1 MSQGN
6 GSASGCHLA
15 RTSYSPPRIMNETN
29 VPVQSVSPT
38 SRSPM
43 TYRIGIDAGSK
54 TLKLVVLDEA
64 GAVVYDTYMRHR
76 ANIAR
81 TLGEAIHDLNWR
93 HGPVDASIAMTGSAA
108 IEVARVL
115 GIPFVQ
121 EVVAT
126 THAVRGLEP
135 DADVVIELGGED
147 AKIIYLDERPEQRM
161 NATCAGGTGGFID
174 TIAYMLDM
182 RSSQMSQLAF
192 GASRSYPIASRC
204 AVFAQTDVRPLL
216 NAGASKA
223 DIAASVFDAVVRQT
237 LSGLACGRPIRGNV
251 VFLGG
256 PLEHMPY
263 LVHAFRRTLGLSAHE
278 GVKPKNAHLFTVTGA
293 ALLSDDARSL
303 GCAPVVMNTSELE
316 RRIADMGELK
326 SDLAFLPPLFEDA
339 NELAAFRARHA
350 QAEFERQGIYEA
362 TGPLFLG
369 IDAGST
375 TLKLVA
381 LNADAQIVYS
391 VYEPIRGDLIETLR
405 EALDELYRKI
415 EPPSY
420 LPHAKSSTW
429 IARACATGYGEELL
443 RAAFGVDMGV
453 VETAAH
459 LRSARHLCDDLDF
472 LLDIGGQ
479 DMKAL
484 WVRHGMVTDA
494 ALNEACSSGCGA
506 FIEGTAAALKT
517 TPWQFADDALLARHP
532 IDLGTKCTVFMN
544 SRVKHAQKAG
554 APIED
559 IAAGVAYSVVKN
571 ALHRIIGDDRIP
583 QPGQRVVVQGGT
595 FRSDAVLRAF
605 ELLCGVEAVRPA
617 QAHLM
622 GAIGC
627 ALFALDAVGADTTA
641 KSGLISLDEL
651 RCLEIRR
658 EKVACT
664 GCANACE
671 LSIVSFDAERTRCFV
686 SDNRCERGLD
696 EPRRR
701 WGEASGVEAAPTV
714 ISSEA
719 SGSAPTVISSEANE
733 VSGVEK
739 SPPRDL
745 SITRPGGRSSRDDN
759 GSPNV
764 IADEQRL
771 IASFGDIEQQ
781 GSRGS
786 RRIGLMDS
794 MALYAYRPFWR
805 TLLAELGFSVMLPRP
820 GCEADRMSEAWETV
834 PSESACYPAKTSH
847 VRYFSLCEKGADA
860 VFMPRFTRNYH
871 CPVQTGYAS
880 ALAANVG
887 TARSAAGLAPIVSPQ
902 LANYRPVRFVRDEDS
917 MERLFGAMNELA
929 GDEVPAITR
938 DEFDRAFSVA
948 VQCQEEVNAELAAR
962 SEDALRWLADDPSRH
977 GIVLAGRPYHM
988 DEALLHGIDREL
1000 ARLGF
1005 AVLGVAGLAASDPSR
1020 AKAHL
1025 DGAYP
1030 WMPAKRLVGIA
1041 RFVAGHPQLDA
1052 VFLQSFGCGFE
1063 AVSVEEAADVLDA
1076 AGKPCTT
1083 LKVDDISD
1091 LAHIRIRLRTLAAAI
1106 AMRGNVERSEAA
1118 SFVISSETAGAAP
1131 AVISS
1136 EAAEAAPPV
1145 ISSGAAEGSEV
1156 EKSRSL
1162 RSNETGSSASFLD
1175 SITKRPLD
1183 ADDLECA
1190 RRSCVKDVCFTAN
1203 AMAARVIRMLRDD
1216 PGITRVELPQV
1227 CETCL
1232 TDAVPRI
1239 VERACGATPEY
1250 VWVPWGPVISSE
1262 AAEAAP
1268 SVISS
1273 EAAEGSAVEK
1283 SQPNPRPRI
1292 GIVGNP
1298 LIVFE
1303 PFMNDHIVEMLESLG
1318 CEPVMPDP
1326 ALLAGDDVRY
1336 LDQLALFAE
1345 QGIHD
1350 VIYLLSFGCLKGHVS
1365 ARGALRELHERFA
1378 DMRIT
1383 VIDYDPES
1391 SALNRENRIRLAVD
1405 AAR

>member
-1 MSQGN
+1 
-6 GSASGCHLA
+6 
-15 RTSYSPPRIMNETN
+15 
-29 VPVQSVSPT
+29 
-38 SRSPM
+38 M
-43 TYRIGIDAGSK
+43 TYCIGIDAGSK

-64 GAVVYDTYMRHR
+64 GTVVYDAYMRHR

-126 THAVRGLEP
+126 THAVRTLEP

-263 LVHAFRRTLGLSAHE
+263 LVHAFRRTLGLSARD

-293 ALLSDDARSL
+293 ALLSDDARRL
-303 GCAPVVMNTSELE
+303 GCDPVVMNTAEFE
-316 RRIADMGELK
+316 RRVASMGELE

-339 NELAAFRARHA
+339 DELAAFRARHG
-350 QAEFERQGIYEA
+350 QAEFERQSIYEG

-391 VYEPIRGDLIETLR
+391 VYEPIRGDLVETLR
-405 EALDELYRKI
+405 EVLDGLYRKI

-420 LPHAKSSTW
+420 LPHAKPSMW
-429 IARACATGYGEELL
+429 IACACATGYGEELL

-627 ALFALDAVGADTTA
+627 ALFALDEAGADTTA
-641 KSGLISLDEL
+641 RSGLVGPDEL
-651 RCLEIRR
+651 QRLEVRR
-658 EKVACT
+658 EKVTCT

-671 LSIVSFDAERTRCFV
+671 LSVVSFDAERTRCFV

-701 WGEASGVEAAPTV
+701 WGGGERAIQPGP
-714 ISSEA
+714 
-719 SGSAPTVISSEANE
+719 
-733 VSGVEK
+733 
-739 SPPRDL
+739 L
-745 SITRPGGRSSRDDN
+745 SHHA
-759 GSPNV
+759 PNV

-771 IASFGDIEQQ
+771 IASFGDIEQR
-781 GSRGS
+781 GSCGS

-794 MALYAYRPFWR
+794 MALFAYRPFWR
-805 TLLAELGFSVMLPRP
+805 TLLAELGFSVTLPRP
-820 GCEADRMSEAWETV
+820 GCEVDRMSEAWETV

-847 VRYFSLCEKGADA
+847 VRYFSLCEGGCDA

-887 TARSAAGLAPIVSPQ
+887 TARSGVGLAPIVSPE
-902 LANYRPVRFVRDEDS
+902 LANYRPARFIRDEAS
-917 MERLFGAMNELA
+917 MERLLAAVNELA
-929 GDEVPAITR
+929 GDEAPAITR
-938 DEFDRAFSVA
+938 DELDRAFSTA
-948 VQCQEEVNAELAAR
+948 MQRQEEVSAELAR
-962 SEDALRWLADDPSRH
+962 QTEDALRWLADDPSRH

-1000 ARLGF
+1000 AQLGF
-1005 AVLGVAGLAASDPSR
+1005 TVLGVAGLAAADPSR
-1020 AKAHL
+1020 ANAHL
-1025 DGAYP
+1025 QGPHP

-1041 RFVAGHPQLDA
+1041 RFVADHPQLDA

-1063 AVSVEEAADVLDA
+1063 AVSIEEAADVLDA

-1106 AMRGNVERSEAA
+1106 AMRGEVEDGK
-1118 SFVISSETAGAAP
+1118 T
-1131 AVISS
+1131 
-1136 EAAEAAPPV
+1136 
-1145 ISSGAAEGSEV
+1145 AEGSAAERFRQECPAV
-1156 EKSRSL
+1156 PGKTASL
-1162 RSNETGSSASFLD
+1162 LAD
-1175 SITKRPLD
+1175 IAKRPLD

-1190 RRSCVKDVCFTAN
+1190 RRSCVKDACFTAN

-1216 PGITRVELPQV
+1216 PGITRVELPRV

-1239 VERACGATPEY
+1239 VERACGRTPEY
-1250 VWVPWGPVISSE
+1250 VWVPWASGGDSS
-1262 AAEAAP
+1262 ALARA
-1268 SVISS
+1268 SMHND
-1273 EAAEGSAVEK
+1273 GSA
-1283 SQPNPRPRI
+1283 RPRI

-1303 PFMNDHIVEMLESLG
+1303 PFMNDHVVEMLESLG
-1318 CEPVMPDP
+1318 CEPIMPDP

-1336 LDQLALFAE
+1336 LDQLALFEE

-1405 AAR
+1405 VAR

>member
-1 MSQGN
+1 
-6 GSASGCHLA
+6 
-15 RTSYSPPRIMNETN
+15 
-29 VPVQSVSPT
+29 
-38 SRSPM
+38 M
-43 TYRIGIDAGSK
+43 TYCIGIDAGSK

-64 GAVVYDTYMRHR
+64 GTVVYDAYMRHR
-76 ANIAR
+76 ANIVR

-126 THAVRGLEP
+126 THAVRTLEP

-263 LVHAFRRTLGLSAHE
+263 LVHAFRRTLGLSARD

-293 ALLSDDARSL
+293 ALLSDDARRL
-303 GCAPVVMNTSELE
+303 GCDPVVMNTAEFE
-316 RRIADMGELK
+316 RRVASMGELE

-339 NELAAFRARHA
+339 DELAAFRARHG
-350 QAEFERQGIYEA
+350 QAEFERQSIYEG

-391 VYEPIRGDLIETLR
+391 VYEPIRGDLVETLR
-405 EALDELYRKI
+405 EALDGLYRKI

-420 LPHAKSSTW
+420 LPHAKPSMW
-429 IARACATGYGEELL
+429 IACACATGYGEELL

-627 ALFALDAVGADTTA
+627 ALFALDEAGADTTA
-641 KSGLISLDEL
+641 RSGLVGPDEL
-651 RCLEIRR
+651 QRLEVRR
-658 EKVACT
+658 EKVTCT

-671 LSIVSFDAERTRCFV
+671 LSVVSFDAERTRCFV

-701 WGEASGVEAAPTV
+701 WGGGERAIQPGP
-714 ISSEA
+714 
-719 SGSAPTVISSEANE
+719 
-733 VSGVEK
+733 
-739 SPPRDL
+739 L
-745 SITRPGGRSSRDDN
+745 SHHA
-759 GSPNV
+759 PNV

-771 IASFGDIEQQ
+771 IASFGNIEQQ

-794 MALYAYRPFWR
+794 MALFAYRPFWR
-805 TLLAELGFSVMLPRP
+805 TLLVELGFSVMLPRP

-847 VRYFSLCEKGADA
+847 VRYFSLCEGGYDA

-887 TARSAAGLAPIVSPQ
+887 TARSGGGLAPIVSPE
-902 LANYRPVRFVRDEDS
+902 LANYRPARFVRDEAS
-917 MERLFGAMNELA
+917 MERLLAAVNELA
-929 GDEVPAITR
+929 GDEAPAITR
-938 DEFDRAFSVA
+938 DELDRAFSTA
-948 VQCQEEVNAELAAR
+948 MQRQEEVSAELAR
-962 SEDALRWLADDPSRH
+962 QTEDALRWLADDPSRH

-1000 ARLGF
+1000 AQLGF
-1005 AVLGVAGLAASDPSR
+1005 TVLGVAGLAAADPSR
-1020 AKAHL
+1020 ANAHL
-1025 DGAYP
+1025 QGPHP

-1041 RFVAGHPQLDA
+1041 RFVADHPQLDA

-1063 AVSVEEAADVLDA
+1063 AVSIEEAADVLDA

-1106 AMRGNVERSEAA
+1106 AMRGEVEDGK
-1118 SFVISSETAGAAP
+1118 T
-1131 AVISS
+1131 
-1136 EAAEAAPPV
+1136 
-1145 ISSGAAEGSEV
+1145 AEGSAAERFRQECPAV
-1156 EKSRSL
+1156 PGKTASL
-1162 RSNETGSSASFLD
+1162 LAD
-1175 SITKRPLD
+1175 IAKRPLD

-1190 RRSCVKDVCFTAN
+1190 RRSCVKDACFTAN

-1216 PGITRVELPQV
+1216 PGITRVELPRV

-1239 VERACGATPEY
+1239 VERACGRTPEY
-1250 VWVPWGPVISSE
+1250 VWVPWASGGDSS
-1262 AAEAAP
+1262 ALARA
-1268 SVISS
+1268 SMHND
-1273 EAAEGSAVEK
+1273 GSA
-1283 SQPNPRPRI
+1283 RPRI

-1303 PFMNDHIVEMLESLG
+1303 PFMNDHVVEMLESLG
-1318 CEPVMPDP
+1318 CEPIMPDP

-1336 LDQLALFAE
+1336 LDQLALFEE

>member
-1 MSQGN
+1 
-6 GSASGCHLA
+6 
-15 RTSYSPPRIMNETN
+15 
-29 VPVQSVSPT
+29 
-38 SRSPM
+38 M
-43 TYRIGIDAGSK
+43 TYCIGIDAGSK

-64 GAVVYDTYMRHR
+64 GTVVYDAYMRHR

-126 THAVRGLEP
+126 THAVRTLEP

-263 LVHAFRRTLGLSAHE
+263 LVHAFRRTLGLSARD

-293 ALLSDDARSL
+293 ALLSDDARRL
-303 GCAPVVMNTSELE
+303 GCDPVVMNTAEFE
-316 RRIADMGELK
+316 RRVASMGELE

-339 NELAAFRARHA
+339 DELAAFRARHG
-350 QAEFERQGIYEA
+350 QAEFERQSIYEG

-391 VYEPIRGDLIETLR
+391 VYEPIRGDLVETLR
-405 EALDELYRKI
+405 EVLDGLYRKI

-420 LPHAKSSTW
+420 LPHAKPSMW
-429 IARACATGYGEELL
+429 IACACATGYGEELL

-627 ALFALDAVGADTTA
+627 ALFALDEAGADTTA
-641 KSGLISLDEL
+641 RSGLVGPDEL
-651 RCLEIRR
+651 QRLEVRR
-658 EKVACT
+658 EKVTCT

-671 LSIVSFDAERTRCFV
+671 LSVVSFDAERTRCFV

-701 WGEASGVEAAPTV
+701 WGGGERAIQPGP
-714 ISSEA
+714 
-719 SGSAPTVISSEANE
+719 
-733 VSGVEK
+733 
-739 SPPRDL
+739 L
-745 SITRPGGRSSRDDN
+745 SHHA
-759 GSPNV
+759 PNV

-771 IASFGDIEQQ
+771 IASFGDIEQR

-794 MALYAYRPFWR
+794 MALFAYRPFWR
-805 TLLAELGFSVMLPRP
+805 TLLAELGFSVTLPRP
-820 GCEADRMSEAWETV
+820 GCEVDRMSEAWETV

-847 VRYFSLCEKGADA
+847 VRYFSLCEGGCDA

-887 TARSAAGLAPIVSPQ
+887 TARSGVGLAPIVSPE
-902 LANYRPVRFVRDEDS
+902 LANYRPARFIRDEAS
-917 MERLFGAMNELA
+917 MERLLAAVNELA
-929 GDEVPAITR
+929 GDEAPAITR
-938 DEFDRAFSVA
+938 DELDRAFSTA
-948 VQCQEEVNAELAAR
+948 MQRQEEVSAELAR
-962 SEDALRWLADDPSRH
+962 QTEDALRWLADDPSRH

-1000 ARLGF
+1000 AQLGF
-1005 AVLGVAGLAASDPSR
+1005 TVLGVAGLAAADPSR
-1020 AKAHL
+1020 ANTHL
-1025 DGAYP
+1025 QGPHP

-1041 RFVAGHPQLDA
+1041 RFVADHPQLDA

-1063 AVSVEEAADVLDA
+1063 AVSIEEAADVLDA

-1106 AMRGNVERSEAA
+1106 AMRGEVEDGK
-1118 SFVISSETAGAAP
+1118 T
-1131 AVISS
+1131 
-1136 EAAEAAPPV
+1136 
-1145 ISSGAAEGSEV
+1145 AEGSAAERFRQECPAV
-1156 EKSRSL
+1156 PGKTASL
-1162 RSNETGSSASFLD
+1162 LAD
-1175 SITKRPLD
+1175 IAKRPLD

-1190 RRSCVKDVCFTAN
+1190 RRSCVKDACFTAN

-1216 PGITRVELPQV
+1216 PGITRVELPRV

-1239 VERACGATPEY
+1239 VERACGRTPEY
-1250 VWVPWGPVISSE
+1250 VWVPWASGGDSS
-1262 AAEAAP
+1262 ALARA
-1268 SVISS
+1268 SMHND
-1273 EAAEGSAVEK
+1273 GSA
-1283 SQPNPRPRI
+1283 RPRI

-1303 PFMNDHIVEMLESLG
+1303 PFMNDHVVEMLESLG
-1318 CEPVMPDP
+1318 CEPIMPDP

-1336 LDQLALFAE
+1336 LDQLALFEE

-1405 AAR
+1405 VAR

>member
-1 MSQGN
+1 
-6 GSASGCHLA
+6 
-15 RTSYSPPRIMNETN
+15 
-29 VPVQSVSPT
+29 
-38 SRSPM
+38 M
-43 TYRIGIDAGSK
+43 TYCIGIDAGSK

-64 GAVVYDTYMRHR
+64 GTVVYDAYMRHR

-126 THAVRGLEP
+126 THAVRTLEP

-263 LVHAFRRTLGLSAHE
+263 LVHAFRRTLGLSARD

-293 ALLSDDARSL
+293 ALLSDDTRRL
-303 GCAPVVMNTSELE
+303 GCDPVVMNTAELE
-316 RRIADMGELK
+316 RRVASMGDLE
-326 SDLAFLPPLFEDA
+326 SDLVFLPPLFEDA
-339 NELAAFRARHA
+339 DELAAFRARHG
-350 QAEFERQGIYEA
+350 QAEFERQSIYEA

-381 LNADAQIVYS
+381 LNTDVRIVYS
-391 VYEPIRGDLIETLR
+391 VYEPIRGDFVETLR
-405 EALDELYRKI
+405 EALDGLYRKI

-420 LPHAKSSTW
+420 LPHAKPSMW

-627 ALFALDAVGADTTA
+627 ALFAIDEAGADTTA
-641 KSGLISLDEL
+641 RSGLVGPDEL
-651 RCLEIRR
+651 QRLEVRR
-658 EKVACT
+658 EKVMCT

-671 LSIVSFDAERTRCFV
+671 LSVVSFDAERTRCFV

-701 WGEASGVEAAPTV
+701 WGGGERAIQPGP
-714 ISSEA
+714 
-719 SGSAPTVISSEANE
+719 
-733 VSGVEK
+733 
-739 SPPRDL
+739 L
-745 SITRPGGRSSRDDN
+745 SHHA
-759 GSPNV
+759 PNV

-771 IASFGDIEQQ
+771 IASFGDIEQR

-794 MALYAYRPFWR
+794 MALFAYRPFWR
-805 TLLAELGFSVMLPRP
+805 TLLAELGFSVMLPRT

-847 VRYFSLCEKGADA
+847 VRYFSLCEGGCDA
-860 VFMPRFTRNYH
+860 VFMPHFTRNYH

-887 TARSAAGLAPIVSPQ
+887 TARSGAGLAPIVSPE
-902 LANYRPVRFVRDEDS
+902 LANYRPARFVRDVAS
-917 MERLFGAMNELA
+917 MERLLAAVNELA

-938 DEFDRAFSVA
+938 DEFDRAFSTA
-948 VQCQEEVNAELAAR
+948 MQRQEEVSAELAR
-962 SEDALRWLADDPSRH
+962 RTEDALRWLADDPSRH

-1000 ARLGF
+1000 AQLGF
-1005 AVLGVAGLAASDPSR
+1005 AVLGVAGLAAADPSR
-1020 AKAHL
+1020 ANAHL
-1025 DGAYP
+1025 QGPHP

-1041 RFVAGHPQLDA
+1041 RFVADHPQLDA

-1063 AVSVEEAADVLDA
+1063 AVSIEEAADVLDA
-1076 AGKPCTT
+1076 VGKPCTT

-1106 AMRGNVERSEAA
+1106 AMRGEVEDGEADEG
-1118 SFVISSETAGAAP
+1118 SAAERFRQECP
-1131 AVISS
+1131 AVPGKT
-1136 EAAEAAPPV
+1136 A
-1145 ISSGAAEGSEV
+1145 
-1156 EKSRSL
+1156 SL
-1162 RSNETGSSASFLD
+1162 LD
-1175 SITKRPLD
+1175 DLAKHPLD

-1190 RRSCVKDVCFTAN
+1190 RRSCVKDACFTAN

-1216 PGITRVELPQV
+1216 PGITRVELPRV

-1239 VERACGATPEY
+1239 VERACGRTPEY
-1250 VWVPWGPVISSE
+1250 VWVPWASGGDPSAPVQCAS
-1262 AAEAAP
+1262 AHND
-1268 SVISS
+1268 
-1273 EAAEGSAVEK
+1273 GSA
-1283 SQPNPRPRI
+1283 RPRI

-1303 PFMNDHIVEMLESLG
+1303 PFMNDHVVEMLESLG
-1318 CEPVMPDP
+1318 CEPIMPDP

-1336 LDQLALFAE
+1336 LDQLALFEE

>member
-1 MSQGN
+1 
-6 GSASGCHLA
+6 
-15 RTSYSPPRIMNETN
+15 
-29 VPVQSVSPT
+29 
-38 SRSPM
+38 M

-64 GAVVYDTYMRHR
+64 GTVVYDAYMRHR

-126 THAVRGLEP
+126 THAVRTLEP

-237 LSGLACGRPIRGNV
+237 LSGLACGSPIRGNV

-263 LVHAFRRTLGLSAHE
+263 LVHAFRRTLGLSARD

-293 ALLSDDARSL
+293 ALLSDDTRRL
-303 GCAPVVMNTSELE
+303 GCDPVVMNTAELE
-316 RRIADMGELK
+316 RRVASMGDLE

-339 NELAAFRARHA
+339 DELAAFRARHG
-350 QAEFERQGIYEA
+350 QAEFERQSIYEA

-391 VYEPIRGDLIETLR
+391 VYEPIRGDLVETLR
-405 EALDELYRKI
+405 EALDGLYRKI

-420 LPHAKSSTW
+420 LPHAKPSMW

-494 ALNEACSSGCGA
+494 ALNEVCSSGCGA

-571 ALHRIIGDDRIP
+571 ALHRIIGDDHIP

-627 ALFALDAVGADTTA
+627 ALFALDEAGADTTA
-641 KSGLISLDEL
+641 RSGLVGPDEL
-651 RCLEIRR
+651 QRLEVRR
-658 EKVACT
+658 EKVTCT

-671 LSIVSFDAERTRCFV
+671 LSVVSFDAERTRCFV

-701 WGEASGVEAAPTV
+701 WGGGERAIQPGP
-714 ISSEA
+714 
-719 SGSAPTVISSEANE
+719 
-733 VSGVEK
+733 
-739 SPPRDL
+739 L
-745 SITRPGGRSSRDDN
+745 SHHA
-759 GSPNV
+759 PNV

-771 IASFGDIEQQ
+771 IASFGNIEQQ

-794 MALYAYRPFWR
+794 MALFAYRPFWR
-805 TLLAELGFSVMLPRP
+805 TLLVELGFSVMLPRP

-847 VRYFSLCEKGADA
+847 VRYFSLCEGGCDA

-887 TARSAAGLAPIVSPQ
+887 TARSGGGLAPIVSPE
-902 LANYRPVRFVRDEDS
+902 LANYRPARFVRDEAS
-917 MERLFGAMNELA
+917 MERLLAAVNELA

-938 DEFDRAFSVA
+938 DEFDRAFSTA
-948 VQCQEEVNAELAAR
+948 MQRQEEVSAELAR
-962 SEDALRWLADDPSRH
+962 RTEDALRWLAEDPSRH

-1000 ARLGF
+1000 AQLGF
-1005 AVLGVAGLAASDPSR
+1005 AVLGVAGLAAADPSC
-1020 AKAHL
+1020 ANAHL
-1025 DGAYP
+1025 EGPHP

-1063 AVSVEEAADVLDA
+1063 AVSIEEAADVLDA

-1106 AMRGNVERSEAA
+1106 AMRGEVEDGK
-1118 SFVISSETAGAAP
+1118 T
-1131 AVISS
+1131 
-1136 EAAEAAPPV
+1136 
-1145 ISSGAAEGSEV
+1145 AEGSAAERFRQECPAV
-1156 EKSRSL
+1156 PGKTASL
-1162 RSNETGSSASFLD
+1162 LAD
-1175 SITKRPLD
+1175 IAKRPLD

-1190 RRSCVKDVCFTAN
+1190 RRSCVKDACFTAN

-1216 PGITRVELPQV
+1216 PGITRVELPRV

-1239 VERACGATPEY
+1239 VERACGRTPEY
-1250 VWVPWGPVISSE
+1250 VWVPWDTVISSG
-1262 AAEAAP
+1262 AAEDMVP
-1268 SVISS
+1268 SVILSGAN
-1273 EAAEGSAVEK
+1273 EVSAVEK
-1283 SQPNPRPRI
+1283 AHSNPRPRI

-1318 CEPVMPDP
+1318 CEPIMPDP
-1326 ALLAGDDVRY
+1326 VLLAGDDVRY
-1336 LDQLALFAE
+1336 LDQLALFDE

>member
-1 MSQGN
+1 
-6 GSASGCHLA
+6 
-15 RTSYSPPRIMNETN
+15 
-29 VPVQSVSPT
+29 
-38 SRSPM
+38 M

-64 GAVVYDTYMRHR
+64 GTVVYDAYMRHR

-126 THAVRGLEP
+126 THAVRTLEP
-135 DADVVIELGGED
+135 DANVVIELGGED

-263 LVHAFRRTLGLSAHE
+263 LVHAFRRTLGLSARY

-293 ALLSDDARSL
+293 ALLSDDTRRL
-303 GCAPVVMNTSELE
+303 GCDPVVMNTAEFE
-316 RRIADMGELK
+316 RRVASMGELE

-339 NELAAFRARHA
+339 DELAAFRARHG
-350 QAEFERQGIYEA
+350 QAEFERQSIYEA

-391 VYEPIRGDLIETLR
+391 AYEPIRGDLVETLR
-405 EALDELYRKI
+405 EALDGLYRKI

-420 LPHAKSSTW
+420 LPHAKPSMW

-627 ALFALDAVGADTTA
+627 ALFALDEAGADTTA
-641 KSGLISLDEL
+641 RSGLVGPDEL
-651 RCLEIRR
+651 QRLEVRR
-658 EKVACT
+658 EKVTCT

-671 LSIVSFDAERTRCFV
+671 LSVVSFDAERTRCFV

-701 WGEASGVEAAPTV
+701 WGGGERAIQPGP
-714 ISSEA
+714 
-719 SGSAPTVISSEANE
+719 
-733 VSGVEK
+733 
-739 SPPRDL
+739 L
-745 SITRPGGRSSRDDN
+745 SHHV
-759 GSPNV
+759 PNV

-771 IASFGDIEQQ
+771 IASFGDIEQR

-794 MALYAYRPFWR
+794 MALFAYRPFWR
-805 TLLAELGFSVMLPRP
+805 TLLGELGFSVMLPRT

-847 VRYFSLCEKGADA
+847 VRYFSLCEGGCDA

-887 TARSAAGLAPIVSPQ
+887 TARSGAGLAPIVSPE
-902 LANYRPVRFVRDEDS
+902 LANYRPARFVRDEAS
-917 MERLFGAMNELA
+917 MERLLAAVNELA
-929 GDEVPAITR
+929 GDEVSAITR
-938 DEFDRAFSVA
+938 DELDRAFSMA
-948 VQCQEEVNAELAAR
+948 VQRQEEVGAELAWR
-962 SEDALRWLADDPSRH
+962 TEDAMRWLADDPSRH

-1000 ARLGF
+1000 AQLGF
-1005 AVLGVAGLAASDPSR
+1005 AVLGVAGLAAADPSR
-1020 AKAHL
+1020 ANAHL
-1025 DGAYP
+1025 QGPHP

-1063 AVSVEEAADVLDA
+1063 AVSIEEAADVLDA

-1106 AMRGNVERSEAA
+1106 AMRGEVEDGEADEG
-1118 SFVISSETAGAAP
+1118 SAAERFRQECP
-1131 AVISS
+1131 AVPGKT
-1136 EAAEAAPPV
+1136 A
-1145 ISSGAAEGSEV
+1145 
-1156 EKSRSL
+1156 SL
-1162 RSNETGSSASFLD
+1162 LD
-1175 SITKRPLD
+1175 DLAKHPLD

-1190 RRSCVKDVCFTAN
+1190 RRSCVKDACFTAN

-1216 PGITRVELPQV
+1216 PDITRIELPRA

-1239 VERACGATPEY
+1239 VERACGRTPEY
-1250 VWVPWGPVISSE
+1250 AWVPWASGGDSS
-1262 AAEAAP
+1262 ALARA
-1268 SVISS
+1268 SMHND
-1273 EAAEGSAVEK
+1273 GSA
-1283 SQPNPRPRI
+1283 RPRI

-1303 PFMNDHIVEMLESLG
+1303 PFMNDRVVEMLESLG
-1318 CEPVMPDP
+1318 CEPIMPDP

-1336 LDQLALFAE
+1336 LDQLALFEE

>member
-1 MSQGN
+1 
-6 GSASGCHLA
+6 
-15 RTSYSPPRIMNETN
+15 
-29 VPVQSVSPT
+29 
-38 SRSPM
+38 M

-64 GAVVYDTYMRHR
+64 GTVVYDTYMRHR

-126 THAVRGLEP
+126 THAVRTLEP

-263 LVHAFRRTLGLSAHE
+263 LVHAFRRTLGLSARD

-293 ALLSDDARSL
+293 ALLSDDARRL
-303 GCAPVVMNTSELE
+303 GCDPVVMNTAEFE
-316 RRIADMGELK
+316 RRVASMGELE

-339 NELAAFRARHA
+339 DELAAFRARHG
-350 QAEFERQGIYEA
+350 QAEFERQSIYEA

-391 VYEPIRGDLIETLR
+391 VYEPIRGDLVETLR
-405 EALDELYRKI
+405 EALDGLYRKI

-420 LPHAKSSTW
+420 LPHAKPSMW

-627 ALFALDAVGADTTA
+627 ALFALDEAGADTTA
-641 KSGLISLDEL
+641 RSGLVGPDEL
-651 RCLEIRR
+651 QRLEVRR
-658 EKVACT
+658 EKVTCT

-671 LSIVSFDAERTRCFV
+671 LSVVSFDAERTRCFV

-701 WGEASGVEAAPTV
+701 WGGGERAIQPGP
-714 ISSEA
+714 
-719 SGSAPTVISSEANE
+719 
-733 VSGVEK
+733 
-739 SPPRDL
+739 L
-745 SITRPGGRSSRDDN
+745 SHHA
-759 GSPNV
+759 PNV

-771 IASFGDIEQQ
+771 IASFGNIEQQ

-805 TLLAELGFSVMLPRP
+805 TLLVELGFSVMLPRP

-847 VRYFSLCEKGADA
+847 VRYFSLCEGGCDA

-887 TARSAAGLAPIVSPQ
+887 TARSGGGLASIVSPE
-902 LANYRPVRFVRDEDS
+902 LANYRPARFVRDEAS
-917 MERLFGAMNELA
+917 MERLLAAVNELA

-938 DEFDRAFSVA
+938 DEFDRAFSTA
-948 VQCQEEVNAELAAR
+948 MQHQEEVSAELASR
-962 SEDALRWLADDPSRH
+962 TEDALRWLADDPSRH

-1000 ARLGF
+1000 AQLGF
-1005 AVLGVAGLAASDPSR
+1005 AVLGVAGLAAADPSR
-1020 AKAHL
+1020 ANAHL
-1025 DGAYP
+1025 QGPHP

-1041 RFVAGHPQLDA
+1041 RFVADHPQLDA

-1063 AVSVEEAADVLDA
+1063 AVSIEEAADVLDA
-1076 AGKPCTT
+1076 VGKPCTT

-1106 AMRGNVERSEAA
+1106 AMRGEVEDGEADEG
-1118 SFVISSETAGAAP
+1118 SAAERFRQECP
-1131 AVISS
+1131 AVPGKT
-1136 EAAEAAPPV
+1136 A
-1145 ISSGAAEGSEV
+1145 
-1156 EKSRSL
+1156 SL
-1162 RSNETGSSASFLD
+1162 LD
-1175 SITKRPLD
+1175 DLAKHPLD

-1190 RRSCVKDVCFTAN
+1190 RRSCVKDACFTAN

-1216 PGITRVELPQV
+1216 PGITRVELPRV

-1239 VERACGATPEY
+1239 VERACGRTPEY
-1250 VWVPWGPVISSE
+1250 VWVPWDTVISSG
-1262 AAEAAP
+1262 AAEDMAP

-1273 EAAEGSAVEK
+1273 EANEVSAVEK
-1283 SQPNPRPRI
+1283 AHSNPRPRI

-1303 PFMNDHIVEMLESLG
+1303 PFMNDHVVEMLESLG
-1318 CEPVMPDP
+1318 CEPIMPDP

-1336 LDQLALFAE
+1336 LDQLALFDE

>member
-1 MSQGN
+1 
-6 GSASGCHLA
+6 
-15 RTSYSPPRIMNETN
+15 
-29 VPVQSVSPT
+29 
-38 SRSPM
+38 M

-64 GAVVYDTYMRHR
+64 GTVVYDAYMRHR

-126 THAVRGLEP
+126 THAVRTLEP

-161 NATCAGGTGGFID
+161 NASCAGGTGGFID

-263 LVHAFRRTLGLSAHE
+263 LVHTFRRTLGLSARD

-293 ALLSDDARSL
+293 ALLSDDARRL
-303 GCAPVVMNTSELE
+303 GCDPVVMNTAEFE
-316 RRIADMGELK
+316 RRVASMGELE

-339 NELAAFRARHA
+339 DELAAFRARHG
-350 QAEFERQGIYEA
+350 QAEFERQSIYEG

-391 VYEPIRGDLIETLR
+391 VYEPIRGDLVETLR
-405 EALDELYRKI
+405 EALDGLYRKI

-420 LPHAKSSTW
+420 LPHAKPSMW
-429 IARACATGYGEELL
+429 IACACATGYGEELL

-627 ALFALDAVGADTTA
+627 ALFALDEAGADTTA
-641 KSGLISLDEL
+641 RSGLVGPDEL
-651 RCLEIRR
+651 QRLEVRR
-658 EKVACT
+658 EKVTCT

-671 LSIVSFDAERTRCFV
+671 LSVVSFDAERTRCFV

-701 WGEASGVEAAPTV
+701 WGGGERAIQPGP
-714 ISSEA
+714 
-719 SGSAPTVISSEANE
+719 
-733 VSGVEK
+733 
-739 SPPRDL
+739 L
-745 SITRPGGRSSRDDN
+745 SHHA
-759 GSPNV
+759 PNV

-771 IASFGDIEQQ
+771 IASFGNIEQQ

-794 MALYAYRPFWR
+794 MALFAYRPFWR
-805 TLLAELGFSVMLPRP
+805 TLLVELGFSVMLPRP

-847 VRYFSLCEKGADA
+847 VRYFSLCEGGYDA

-887 TARSAAGLAPIVSPQ
+887 TARSGGGLAPIVSPE
-902 LANYRPVRFVRDEDS
+902 LANYRPARFVRDEAS
-917 MERLFGAMNELA
+917 MERLLAAVNELA
-929 GDEVPAITR
+929 GDEAPAITR
-938 DEFDRAFSVA
+938 DELDRAFSTA
-948 VQCQEEVNAELAAR
+948 MQRQEEVSAELAR
-962 SEDALRWLADDPSRH
+962 QTEDALRWLADDPSRH

-1000 ARLGF
+1000 AQLGF
-1005 AVLGVAGLAASDPSR
+1005 TVLGVAGLAAADPSR
-1020 AKAHL
+1020 ANAHL
-1025 DGAYP
+1025 QGPHP

-1041 RFVAGHPQLDA
+1041 RFVADHPQLDA

-1063 AVSVEEAADVLDA
+1063 AVSIEEAADVLDA

-1106 AMRGNVERSEAA
+1106 AMRGEVEDGK
-1118 SFVISSETAGAAP
+1118 T
-1131 AVISS
+1131 
-1136 EAAEAAPPV
+1136 
-1145 ISSGAAEGSEV
+1145 AEGSAAERFRQECPAV
-1156 EKSRSL
+1156 PGKTASL
-1162 RSNETGSSASFLD
+1162 LAD
-1175 SITKRPLD
+1175 IAKRPLD

-1190 RRSCVKDVCFTAN
+1190 RRSCVKDACFTAN

-1216 PGITRVELPQV
+1216 PGITRVELPRV

-1239 VERACGATPEY
+1239 VERACGRTPEY
-1250 VWVPWGPVISSE
+1250 VWVPWASGGDSS
-1262 AAEAAP
+1262 ALARA
-1268 SVISS
+1268 SMHND
-1273 EAAEGSAVEK
+1273 GSA
-1283 SQPNPRPRI
+1283 RPRI

-1303 PFMNDHIVEMLESLG
+1303 PFMNDHVVEMLESLG
-1318 CEPVMPDP
+1318 CEPIMPDP

-1336 LDQLALFAE
+1336 LDQLALFEE

>member
-1 MSQGN
+1 
-6 GSASGCHLA
+6 
-15 RTSYSPPRIMNETN
+15 
-29 VPVQSVSPT
+29 
-38 SRSPM
+38 M

-64 GAVVYDTYMRHR
+64 GTVVYDAYMRHR

-81 TLGEAIHDLNWR
+81 TLGEAVHDLNWR

-126 THAVRGLEP
+126 THAVRTLEP

-263 LVHAFRRTLGLSAHE
+263 LVHAFRRTLGLSARY

-293 ALLSDDARSL
+293 ALLSDDTRRL
-303 GCAPVVMNTSELE
+303 GCDPVVMNTAELE
-316 RRIADMGELK
+316 RRVASMGDLE

-339 NELAAFRARHA
+339 DELAAFRARHG
-350 QAEFERQGIYEA
+350 QAEFERQSIYEA

-381 LNADAQIVYS
+381 LNTDARIVYS
-391 VYEPIRGDLIETLR
+391 VYEPIRGDLVETLR
-405 EALDELYRKI
+405 EALDGLYRKI

-420 LPHAKSSTW
+420 LPHAKPSMW

-627 ALFALDAVGADTTA
+627 ALFALDEADADTTA
-641 KSGLISLDEL
+641 RSGLVGPDEL
-651 RCLEIRR
+651 QRLEVRR
-658 EKVACT
+658 EKVTCT

-671 LSIVSFDAERTRCFV
+671 LSVVSFDAERTRCFV

-701 WGEASGVEAAPTV
+701 WGGGERAIQPGP
-714 ISSEA
+714 
-719 SGSAPTVISSEANE
+719 
-733 VSGVEK
+733 
-739 SPPRDL
+739 L
-745 SITRPGGRSSRDDN
+745 SHHV
-759 GSPNV
+759 PNV

-771 IASFGDIEQQ
+771 IASFGDIEQR

-794 MALYAYRPFWR
+794 MALFAYRPFWR

-847 VRYFSLCEKGADA
+847 VRYFSLCEGDCDA

-887 TARSAAGLAPIVSPQ
+887 TARSGAGLAPIVSPE
-902 LANYRPVRFVRDEDS
+902 LANYRPARFVRDEAS
-917 MERLFGAMNELA
+917 MERLLAAVNELA

-938 DEFDRAFSVA
+938 DELDRALSMA
-948 VQCQEEVNAELAAR
+948 VQRQEEVSAELAWR
-962 SEDALRWLADDPSRH
+962 TEDALRWLADDPSRH

-1000 ARLGF
+1000 AQLGF
-1005 AVLGVAGLAASDPSR
+1005 AVLGVAGLAAADPSR
-1020 AKAHL
+1020 ANAHL
-1025 DGAYP
+1025 QGPHP

-1041 RFVAGHPQLDA
+1041 RFVADHPQLDA

-1063 AVSVEEAADVLDA
+1063 AVSIEEAADVLDA
-1076 AGKPCTT
+1076 VGKPCTT

-1106 AMRGNVERSEAA
+1106 AMRGEVED
-1118 SFVISSETAGAAP
+1118 GK
-1131 AVISS
+1131 
-1136 EAAEAAPPV
+1136 
-1145 ISSGAAEGSEV
+1145 AAEGSAAGR
-1156 EKSRSL
+1156 SRQERPAVPGKTASL
-1162 RSNETGSSASFLD
+1162 LD
-1175 SITKRPLD
+1175 DLAKYPLD

-1190 RRSCVKDVCFTAN
+1190 RRSCMKDACFTAN

-1216 PGITRVELPQV
+1216 PGITRVELPRV

-1239 VERACGATPEY
+1239 VERACGRTPEY
-1250 VWVPWGPVISSE
+1250 VWVPWDTVISSG
-1262 AAEAAP
+1262 AAEDMAP

-1273 EAAEGSAVEK
+1273 GANEVSAVEK
-1283 SQPNPRPRI
+1283 AHSNPRPRI

-1303 PFMNDHIVEMLESLG
+1303 PFMNDHVVEMLESLG
-1318 CEPVMPDP
+1318 CEPIMPDP

-1336 LDQLALFAE
+1336 LDQLALFDE

-1350 VIYLLSFGCLKGHVS
+1350 IIYLLSFGCLKGHVS

>member
-1 MSQGN
+1 
-6 GSASGCHLA
+6 
-15 RTSYSPPRIMNETN
+15 
-29 VPVQSVSPT
+29 
-38 SRSPM
+38 M

-64 GAVVYDTYMRHR
+64 GTVVYDAYMRHG

-81 TLGEAIHDLNWR
+81 TLGEAVHDLNWR

-126 THAVRGLEP
+126 THAVRTLEP

-263 LVHAFRRTLGLSAHE
+263 LVHAFRRTLGLSARY

-293 ALLSDDARSL
+293 ALLSDDTRRL
-303 GCAPVVMNTSELE
+303 GCDPVVMNTAEFE
-316 RRIADMGELK
+316 RRVASMGELE

-339 NELAAFRARHA
+339 DELAAFRARHG
-350 QAEFERQGIYEA
+350 QAEFERQSIYEA

-391 VYEPIRGDLIETLR
+391 VYEPIRGDLVETLR
-405 EALDELYRKI
+405 EALDGLYRKI

-420 LPHAKSSTW
+420 LPHAKPSMW

-605 ELLCGVEAVRPA
+605 ELLCGVEAVRPV

-627 ALFALDAVGADTTA
+627 ALFALDEAGADTTA
-641 KSGLISLDEL
+641 RSGLVGPDEL
-651 RCLEIRR
+651 QRLEVRR
-658 EKVACT
+658 EKVTCT

-671 LSIVSFDAERTRCFV
+671 LSVVSFDAERTRCFV

-701 WGEASGVEAAPTV
+701 WGGGERAIQPGP
-714 ISSEA
+714 
-719 SGSAPTVISSEANE
+719 
-733 VSGVEK
+733 
-739 SPPRDL
+739 L
-745 SITRPGGRSSRDDN
+745 SHHA
-759 GSPNV
+759 PNV

-771 IASFGDIEQQ
+771 IASFGDIEQR

-794 MALYAYRPFWR
+794 MALFAYRPFWR

-847 VRYFSLCEKGADA
+847 VRYFSLCEGGCDA

-887 TARSAAGLAPIVSPQ
+887 TARSGAGLAPIVSPE
-902 LANYRPVRFVRDEDS
+902 LANYRPARFIRDEAS
-917 MERLFGAMNELA
+917 MERLLAAVNELA
-929 GDEVPAITR
+929 GDEAPAITR
-938 DEFDRAFSVA
+938 DEFDRAFSTA
-948 VQCQEEVNAELAAR
+948 MQRQEEVSAELAR
-962 SEDALRWLADDPSRH
+962 RTEDALRWLADDPSRH

-1000 ARLGF
+1000 AQLGF
-1005 AVLGVAGLAASDPSR
+1005 AVLGVAGLAAADPSR
-1020 AKAHL
+1020 VSAHL
-1025 DGAYP
+1025 EGPHP

-1041 RFVAGHPQLDA
+1041 RFVADHPQLDA

-1063 AVSVEEAADVLDA
+1063 AVSIEEAADVLDA

-1106 AMRGNVERSEAA
+1106 AMRGEVEEG
-1118 SFVISSETAGAAP
+1118 E
-1131 AVISS
+1131 
-1136 EAAEAAPPV
+1136 
-1145 ISSGAAEGSEV
+1145 AAEGSAAERFRQECPAV
-1156 EKSRSL
+1156 PGKTASL
-1162 RSNETGSSASFLD
+1162 LD
-1175 SITKRPLD
+1175 DLAKHPLD

-1190 RRSCVKDVCFTAN
+1190 RRSCVKDACFTAN

-1216 PGITRVELPQV
+1216 PGITRVELPRV

-1239 VERACGATPEY
+1239 VDRACGRTPEY
-1250 VWVPWGPVISSE
+1250 VWVPWASGGDSS
-1262 AAEAAP
+1262 ALARA
-1268 SVISS
+1268 SMHND
-1273 EAAEGSAVEK
+1273 GSA
-1283 SQPNPRPRI
+1283 RPRI

-1303 PFMNDHIVEMLESLG
+1303 PFMNDHVVEMLESLG
-1318 CEPVMPDP
+1318 CEPIMPDP

-1336 LDQLALFAE
+1336 LDQLALFEE

>member
-1 MSQGN
+1 
-6 GSASGCHLA
+6 
-15 RTSYSPPRIMNETN
+15 
-29 VPVQSVSPT
+29 
-38 SRSPM
+38 M

-64 GAVVYDTYMRHR
+64 GTVVYDAYMRHR

-81 TLGEAIHDLNWR
+81 TLGEAVHDLNWR

-126 THAVRGLEP
+126 THAVRTLEP

-263 LVHAFRRTLGLSAHE
+263 LVHAFRRTLGLSARD

-293 ALLSDDARSL
+293 ALLSDDTRRL
-303 GCAPVVMNTSELE
+303 GCDPVVMNTAEFE
-316 RRIADMGELK
+316 RRVTSMGELE

-339 NELAAFRARHA
+339 DELAAFRARHG
-350 QAEFERQGIYEA
+350 QAEFERQSIFEA
-362 TGPLFLG
+362 MGPLFLG

-391 VYEPIRGDLIETLR
+391 VYEPIRGDLVETLR
-405 EALDELYRKI
+405 EALDGLYRKI

-420 LPHAKSSTW
+420 LPHAKPSIW
-429 IARACATGYGEELL
+429 VARACATGYGEELL

-506 FIEGTAAALKT
+506 FIEGTAAALKS

-627 ALFALDAVGADTTA
+627 ALFALDEAGADTA
-641 KSGLISLDEL
+641 ARSGLVGPDEL
-651 RCLEIRR
+651 QRLEVRR
-658 EKVACT
+658 EKVTCT

-671 LSIVSFDAERTRCFV
+671 LSVVSFDAERTRCFV

-701 WGEASGVEAAPTV
+701 WGGGERAIQPGP
-714 ISSEA
+714 
-719 SGSAPTVISSEANE
+719 
-733 VSGVEK
+733 
-739 SPPRDL
+739 L
-745 SITRPGGRSSRDDN
+745 SHHA
-759 GSPNV
+759 PNV

-771 IASFGDIEQQ
+771 IASFGDIEQR

-794 MALYAYRPFWR
+794 MALFAYRPFWR

-847 VRYFSLCEKGADA
+847 VRYFSLCEGGCDA

-887 TARSAAGLAPIVSPQ
+887 TARSGAGLAPIVSPE
-902 LANYRPVRFVRDEDS
+902 LANYRPARFIRDEAS
-917 MERLFGAMNELA
+917 MERLLAAVNELA
-929 GDEVPAITR
+929 GDEAPAITR
-938 DEFDRAFSVA
+938 DEFDRAFSTA
-948 VQCQEEVNAELAAR
+948 MQRQEEVSAELAR
-962 SEDALRWLADDPSRH
+962 RTEDALRWLADDPSRH

-1000 ARLGF
+1000 AQLGF
-1005 AVLGVAGLAASDPSR
+1005 AVLGVAGLAAADPSR
-1020 AKAHL
+1020 VSAHL
-1025 DGAYP
+1025 EGPHP

-1041 RFVAGHPQLDA
+1041 RFVADHPQLDA

-1063 AVSVEEAADVLDA
+1063 AVSIEEAADVLDA

-1106 AMRGNVERSEAA
+1106 AMRGEVEEG
-1118 SFVISSETAGAAP
+1118 ET
-1131 AVISS
+1131 
-1136 EAAEAAPPV
+1136 
-1145 ISSGAAEGSEV
+1145 AEGSAAERFRQECPAV
-1156 EKSRSL
+1156 PGKTASL
-1162 RSNETGSSASFLD
+1162 LD
-1175 SITKRPLD
+1175 DLAKHPLD

-1190 RRSCVKDVCFTAN
+1190 RRSCVKDACFTAN

-1216 PGITRVELPQV
+1216 PGITRVELPRV

-1239 VERACGATPEY
+1239 VDRACGRTPEY
-1250 VWVPWGPVISSE
+1250 VWVPWASGGDSS
-1262 AAEAAP
+1262 ALARA
-1268 SVISS
+1268 SMHND
-1273 EAAEGSAVEK
+1273 GSA
-1283 SQPNPRPRI
+1283 RPRI

-1303 PFMNDHIVEMLESLG
+1303 PFMNDHVVEMLESLG
-1318 CEPVMPDP
+1318 CEPIMPDP

-1336 LDQLALFAE
+1336 LDQLALFDE

-1365 ARGALRELHERFA
+1365 ARGALRELHERFT

>member
-1 MSQGN
+1 
-6 GSASGCHLA
+6 
-15 RTSYSPPRIMNETN
+15 
-29 VPVQSVSPT
+29 
-38 SRSPM
+38 M

-81 TLGEAIHDLNWR
+81 TLGEAIHDFNWR

-293 ALLSDDARSL
+293 ALLSDDTRSP

-391 VYEPIRGDLIETLR
+391 VYEPIRGDLVETLR

-686 SDNRCERGLD
+686 SDNKCERGLD

-701 WGEASGVEAAPTV
+701 WGEGGTSGRNDD
-714 ISSEA
+714 
-719 SGSAPTVISSEANE
+719 G
-733 VSGVEK
+733 
-739 SPPRDL
+739 PPN
-745 SITRPGGRSSRDDN
+745 I
-759 GSPNV
+759 

-771 IASFGDIEQQ
+771 IALFGNIDQQ

-794 MALYAYRPFWR
+794 MALYAYRPFWC

-847 VRYFSLCEKGADA
+847 VRYFSLCEGGCDA

-887 TARSAAGLAPIVSPQ
+887 TARSGAGLAPIVSPE
-902 LANYRPVRFVRDEDS
+902 LANYRPARFIRDEAS
-917 MERLFGAMNELA
+917 MERLLAAVNELA
-929 GDEVPAITR
+929 GDEAPAITR
-938 DEFDRAFSVA
+938 DEFDRAFSTA
-948 VQCQEEVNAELAAR
+948 MQRQEEVSAELAR
-962 SEDALRWLADDPSRH
+962 RTEDALRWLADDPSRH

-1000 ARLGF
+1000 AQLGF
-1005 AVLGVAGLAASDPSR
+1005 AVLGVAGLAAADPSR
-1020 AKAHL
+1020 ANAHL
-1025 DGAYP
+1025 QGPHP

-1041 RFVAGHPQLDA
+1041 RFVADHPQLDA

-1063 AVSVEEAADVLDA
+1063 AVSIEEAADVLDA
-1076 AGKPCTT
+1076 VGKPCTT

-1106 AMRGNVERSEAA
+1106 AMRGTTEAN
-1118 SFVISSETAGAAP
+1118 
-1131 AVISS
+1131 
-1136 EAAEAAPPV
+1136 EAAPPV
-1145 ISSGAAEGSEV
+1145 ISSEAAEGMASTVISSEAAEGSGV
-1156 EKSRSL
+1156 EKSPPRDLSVARPDDRSS
-1162 RSNETGSSASFLD
+1162 RNDNGTGSSASLLAD
-1175 SITKRPLD
+1175 IAKRPLD

-1239 VERACGATPEY
+1239 VERACGRTPEY
-1250 VWVPWGPVISSE
+1250 VWVPWDPVISSGAAEGMAPSVISSGANE
-1262 AAEAAP
+1262 AAS

-1273 EAAEGSAVEK
+1273 EAAKGGAVEK
-1283 SQPNPRPRI
+1283 SHSNPRPRI

-1303 PFMNDHIVEMLESLG
+1303 PFMNDRIVEVLDSLG

-1326 ALLAGDDVRY
+1326 ALLEGDDVRY
-1336 LDQLALFAE
+1336 LDQLAAFAE

-1365 ARGALRELHERFA
+1365 ARGALRELHERFV

>member
-1 MSQGN
+1 
-6 GSASGCHLA
+6 
-15 RTSYSPPRIMNETN
+15 
-29 VPVQSVSPT
+29 
-38 SRSPM
+38 M

-64 GAVVYDTYMRHR
+64 GTVVYDAYMRHR

-126 THAVRGLEP
+126 THAVRTLEP

-263 LVHAFRRTLGLSAHE
+263 LVHAFRRTLGLSARD

-293 ALLSDDARSL
+293 ALLSDDARRL
-303 GCAPVVMNTSELE
+303 GCDPVVMNTAELE
-316 RRIADMGELK
+316 RRVASMGELE

-339 NELAAFRARHA
+339 DELAAFRARHG
-350 QAEFERQGIYEA
+350 QAEFERQSIYEG

-391 VYEPIRGDLIETLR
+391 VYEPIRGDLVETLR
-405 EALDELYRKI
+405 EALDGLYRKI

-420 LPHAKSSTW
+420 LPHAKPSMW

-583 QPGQRVVVQGGT
+583 QPGQRVAVQGGT

-627 ALFALDAVGADTTA
+627 ALFALDEADADTMA
-641 KSGLISLDEL
+641 RSGLVGPDEL
-651 RCLEIRR
+651 QRLEVRR
-658 EKVACT
+658 EKVTCT

-671 LSIVSFDAERTRCFV
+671 LSVVSFDAERTRCFV

-701 WGEASGVEAAPTV
+701 WGGGERAIQPGP
-714 ISSEA
+714 
-719 SGSAPTVISSEANE
+719 
-733 VSGVEK
+733 
-739 SPPRDL
+739 L
-745 SITRPGGRSSRDDN
+745 SHHA
-759 GSPNV
+759 PNV

-771 IASFGDIEQQ
+771 IASFGDIEQR

-794 MALYAYRPFWR
+794 MALFAYRPFWR
-805 TLLAELGFSVMLPRP
+805 TLLAELGFSVMLPRT

-847 VRYFSLCEKGADA
+847 VRYFSLCEGGCDA

-887 TARSAAGLAPIVSPQ
+887 TTRSGAGLAPIVSSE
-902 LANYRPVRFVRDEDS
+902 LANYRPARFVRDEAS
-917 MERLFGAMNELA
+917 MERLLAAVNELA

-938 DEFDRAFSVA
+938 DELDRAFSTA
-948 VQCQEEVNAELAAR
+948 MQRQEEVNAELAR
-962 SEDALRWLADDPSRH
+962 RTEDALRWLADDPSRH

-1000 ARLGF
+1000 AQLGF
-1005 AVLGVAGLAASDPSR
+1005 AVLGVAGLAAADPSR
-1020 AKAHL
+1020 ANAHL
-1025 DGAYP
+1025 QGPHP

-1041 RFVAGHPQLDA
+1041 RFVADHPQLDA

-1063 AVSVEEAADVLDA
+1063 AVSIEEAVDVLDA

-1106 AMRGNVERSEAA
+1106 AMRGEVED
-1118 SFVISSETAGAAP
+1118 GK
-1131 AVISS
+1131 
-1136 EAAEAAPPV
+1136 
-1145 ISSGAAEGSEV
+1145 AAEGSTAER
-1156 EKSRSL
+1156 SRQECPVVPGKTASL
-1162 RSNETGSSASFLD
+1162 LAD
-1175 SITKRPLD
+1175 IAKRPLD

-1190 RRSCVKDVCFTAN
+1190 RRSCVKDACFTAN

-1216 PGITRVELPQV
+1216 PGITRVELPRV

-1239 VERACGATPEY
+1239 VERACGRTPEY
-1250 VWVPWGPVISSE
+1250 VWVPWASGGDSS
-1262 AAEAAP
+1262 ALARA
-1268 SVISS
+1268 SMHND
-1273 EAAEGSAVEK
+1273 GSA
-1283 SQPNPRPRI
+1283 RPRI

-1303 PFMNDHIVEMLESLG
+1303 PFMNDHVVEMLESLG
-1318 CEPVMPDP
+1318 CEPIMPDP

-1336 LDQLALFAE
+1336 LDQLALFEE

>member
-1 MSQGN
+1 
-6 GSASGCHLA
+6 
-15 RTSYSPPRIMNETN
+15 
-29 VPVQSVSPT
+29 
-38 SRSPM
+38 M

-64 GAVVYDTYMRHR
+64 GTVVYDAYMRHR

-126 THAVRGLEP
+126 THAVRTLEP

-237 LSGLACGRPIRGNV
+237 LSGLACGRPICGNV

-263 LVHAFRRTLGLSAHE
+263 LVHAFRRTLGLSARD

-293 ALLSDDARSL
+293 ALLSDDTRRL
-303 GCAPVVMNTSELE
+303 GCDPVVMNTAELE
-316 RRIADMGELK
+316 RRVASMGDLE

-339 NELAAFRARHA
+339 DELAAFRARHG
-350 QAEFERQGIYEA
+350 QAEFERQSIYEA

-381 LNADAQIVYS
+381 LNTDARIVYS
-391 VYEPIRGDLIETLR
+391 VYEPIRGDLVETLR
-405 EALDELYRKI
+405 EALDGLYRKI

-420 LPHAKSSTW
+420 LPHAKPSMW

-571 ALHRIIGDDRIP
+571 ALHRIIGDDHIP

-627 ALFALDAVGADTTA
+627 ALFALDEAGADTTA
-641 KSGLISLDEL
+641 RSGLVGPDEL
-651 RCLEIRR
+651 QRLEVRR
-658 EKVACT
+658 EKVTCT

-671 LSIVSFDAERTRCFV
+671 LSVVSFDAERTRCFV

-701 WGEASGVEAAPTV
+701 WGGGERAIQPGP
-714 ISSEA
+714 
-719 SGSAPTVISSEANE
+719 
-733 VSGVEK
+733 
-739 SPPRDL
+739 L
-745 SITRPGGRSSRDDN
+745 SHHA
-759 GSPNV
+759 PNV

-771 IASFGDIEQQ
+771 IASFGNIEQQ

-794 MALYAYRPFWR
+794 MALFAYRPFWR
-805 TLLAELGFSVMLPRP
+805 TLLVELGFSVMLPRP

-847 VRYFSLCEKGADA
+847 VRYFSLCEGGCDA

-887 TARSAAGLAPIVSPQ
+887 TARSGGGLAPIVSPE
-902 LANYRPVRFVRDEDS
+902 LANYRPARFVRDEAS
-917 MERLFGAMNELA
+917 MERLLAAVNELA

-938 DEFDRAFSVA
+938 DEFDRAFSTA
-948 VQCQEEVNAELAAR
+948 MQRQEEVSAELAR
-962 SEDALRWLADDPSRH
+962 RTEDALRWLAEDPSRH

-1000 ARLGF
+1000 AQLGF
-1005 AVLGVAGLAASDPSR
+1005 AVLGVAGLAAADPSC
-1020 AKAHL
+1020 ANAHL
-1025 DGAYP
+1025 EGPHP

-1063 AVSVEEAADVLDA
+1063 AVSIEEAADVLDA

-1083 LKVDDISD
+1083 LKIDDISD

-1106 AMRGNVERSEAA
+1106 AMRGEVEDGK
-1118 SFVISSETAGAAP
+1118 T
-1131 AVISS
+1131 
-1136 EAAEAAPPV
+1136 
-1145 ISSGAAEGSEV
+1145 AEGSAAERFRQECPAV
-1156 EKSRSL
+1156 PGKTASL
-1162 RSNETGSSASFLD
+1162 LAD
-1175 SITKRPLD
+1175 IAKRPLD

-1190 RRSCVKDVCFTAN
+1190 RRSCVKDACFTAN

-1216 PGITRVELPQV
+1216 PGITRVELPRV

-1232 TDAVPRI
+1232 TNAVPRI
-1239 VERACGATPEY
+1239 VERACGRTPEY
-1250 VWVPWGPVISSE
+1250 VWVPWASGGDSS
-1262 AAEAAP
+1262 ALARA
-1268 SVISS
+1268 SMHND
-1273 EAAEGSAVEK
+1273 GSA
-1283 SQPNPRPRI
+1283 RPRI

-1318 CEPVMPDP
+1318 CEPIMPDP
-1326 ALLAGDDVRY
+1326 VLLAGDDVRY
-1336 LDQLALFAE
+1336 LDQLALFDE

>member
-1 MSQGN
+1 
-6 GSASGCHLA
+6 
-15 RTSYSPPRIMNETN
+15 
-29 VPVQSVSPT
+29 
-38 SRSPM
+38 M

-64 GAVVYDTYMRHR
+64 GTVVYDAYMRHR

-126 THAVRGLEP
+126 THAVRTLEP

-263 LVHAFRRTLGLSAHE
+263 LVHAFRRTLGLSARD

-293 ALLSDDARSL
+293 ALLSDDARRL
-303 GCAPVVMNTSELE
+303 GCDPVVMNTAELE
-316 RRIADMGELK
+316 RRVASMGELE

-339 NELAAFRARHA
+339 DELAAFRARHG
-350 QAEFERQGIYEA
+350 QAEFERQSIYEA

-381 LNADAQIVYS
+381 LNTDAQIVYS
-391 VYEPIRGDLIETLR
+391 VYEPIRGDLVETLR
-405 EALDELYRKI
+405 EALDGLYRKI

-420 LPHAKSSTW
+420 LPHAKPNMW

-595 FRSDAVLRAF
+595 FRSAAVLRAF

-627 ALFALDAVGADTTA
+627 ALFAIDEAGADTTA
-641 KSGLISLDEL
+641 RSGLVGPDEL
-651 RCLEIRR
+651 QRLEVRR
-658 EKVACT
+658 EKVTCT

-671 LSIVSFDAERTRCFV
+671 LSVVSFDAERTRCFV

-701 WGEASGVEAAPTV
+701 WGGGERAIQPGP
-714 ISSEA
+714 
-719 SGSAPTVISSEANE
+719 
-733 VSGVEK
+733 
-739 SPPRDL
+739 L
-745 SITRPGGRSSRDDN
+745 SHHA
-759 GSPNV
+759 PNV

-771 IASFGDIEQQ
+771 IASFGNIEQQ

-794 MALYAYRPFWR
+794 MALFAYRPFWR
-805 TLLAELGFSVMLPRP
+805 TLLVELGFSVMLPRT

-847 VRYFSLCEKGADA
+847 VRYFSLCEGGCDA

-887 TARSAAGLAPIVSPQ
+887 TARSGAGLAPIVSPE
-902 LANYRPVRFVRDEDS
+902 LANYRPARFVRDEAS
-917 MERLFGAMNELA
+917 MERLLAAVNELA

-938 DEFDRAFSVA
+938 DEFDRAFSMA
-948 VQCQEEVNAELAAR
+948 VQRQEEVGAELAR
-962 SEDALRWLADDPSRH
+962 RTEDALRWLADDPSRH

-1005 AVLGVAGLAASDPSR
+1005 AVLGVAGLAAADPSR
-1020 AKAHL
+1020 ANAHL
-1025 DGAYP
+1025 EGPHP

-1063 AVSVEEAADVLDA
+1063 AVSIEEAADVLDA

-1106 AMRGNVERSEAA
+1106 AMRGEVEDGEADEG
-1118 SFVISSETAGAAP
+1118 SAAERFRQECP
-1131 AVISS
+1131 AVPGKT
-1136 EAAEAAPPV
+1136 A
-1145 ISSGAAEGSEV
+1145 
-1156 EKSRSL
+1156 SL
-1162 RSNETGSSASFLD
+1162 LADLA
-1175 SITKRPLD
+1175 KHPLD

-1190 RRSCVKDVCFTAN
+1190 RRSCVKDACFTAN

-1216 PGITRVELPQV
+1216 PGITRVELPRV

-1239 VERACGATPEY
+1239 VERACGRTPEY
-1250 VWVPWGPVISSE
+1250 VWVPWASGGDPSAPVQCAS
-1262 AAEAAP
+1262 AHND
-1268 SVISS
+1268 
-1273 EAAEGSAVEK
+1273 GSA
-1283 SQPNPRPRI
+1283 RPRI

-1303 PFMNDHIVEMLESLG
+1303 PFMNDHVVEMLESLG
-1318 CEPVMPDP
+1318 CEPIMPDP
-1326 ALLAGDDVRY
+1326 ALLVGDDVRY
-1336 LDQLALFAE
+1336 LDQLALFEE

>member
-1 MSQGN
+1 
-6 GSASGCHLA
+6 
-15 RTSYSPPRIMNETN
+15 
-29 VPVQSVSPT
+29 
-38 SRSPM
+38 M

-64 GAVVYDTYMRHR
+64 GTVVYDAYMRHR

-126 THAVRGLEP
+126 THAVRTLEP

-263 LVHAFRRTLGLSAHE
+263 LVHAFRRTLGLSARY
-278 GVKPKNAHLFTVTGA
+278 GAKPKNAHLFTVTGA
-293 ALLSDDARSL
+293 ALLSDDARRLS
-303 GCAPVVMNTSELE
+303 CDPVVMNTAEFE
-316 RRIADMGELK
+316 RRVASMGELE

-339 NELAAFRARHA
+339 DELAAFRARHG
-350 QAEFERQGIYEA
+350 QAEFERQSIYEA

-391 VYEPIRGDLIETLR
+391 VYEPIRGDLVETLR
-405 EALDELYRKI
+405 EALDGLYRKI
-415 EPPSY
+415 EPPSC
-420 LPHAKSSTW
+420 LPHAKPSMW

-605 ELLCGVEAVRPA
+605 ELLCGVDAVRPT

-627 ALFALDAVGADTTA
+627 ALFALDEAGADTTA
-641 KSGLISLDEL
+641 RSGLVGPDEL
-651 RCLEIRR
+651 QRLEVRR
-658 EKVACT
+658 EKVTCT

-671 LSIVSFDAERTRCFV
+671 LSVVSFDAERTRCFV

-701 WGEASGVEAAPTV
+701 WGGGERAIQPGP
-714 ISSEA
+714 
-719 SGSAPTVISSEANE
+719 
-733 VSGVEK
+733 
-739 SPPRDL
+739 L
-745 SITRPGGRSSRDDN
+745 SHHA
-759 GSPNV
+759 PNV

-771 IASFGDIEQQ
+771 IASFGNIEQQ

-786 RRIGLMDS
+786 RRIGFMDS
-794 MALYAYRPFWR
+794 MALFAYRPFWR
-805 TLLAELGFSVMLPRP
+805 TLLVELGFSVMLPRT

-847 VRYFSLCEKGADA
+847 VRYFSLCEGGCDA

-887 TARSAAGLAPIVSPQ
+887 TARSGGGLAPIVSPE
-902 LANYRPVRFVRDEDS
+902 LANYRPARFIRDEAS
-917 MERLFGAMNELA
+917 MERLLAAVNELA
-929 GDEVPAITR
+929 GDEAPAITR
-938 DEFDRAFSVA
+938 DEFDRAFSTA
-948 VQCQEEVNAELAAR
+948 MQRQEEVNAELAR
-962 SEDALRWLADDPSRH
+962 QTEDALRWLADDPSRH

-1000 ARLGF
+1000 AQLGF
-1005 AVLGVAGLAASDPSR
+1005 AVLGVAGLAAADPSR
-1020 AKAHL
+1020 VSAHL
-1025 DGAYP
+1025 EGPHP

-1063 AVSVEEAADVLDA
+1063 AVSIEEAVDVLDA

-1106 AMRGNVERSEAA
+1106 AMRGEVED
-1118 SFVISSETAGAAP
+1118 GK
-1131 AVISS
+1131 
-1136 EAAEAAPPV
+1136 
-1145 ISSGAAEGSEV
+1145 AAEGSAAER
-1156 EKSRSL
+1156 SRQECPVVPGKTASL
-1162 RSNETGSSASFLD
+1162 LAD
-1175 SITKRPLD
+1175 IAKRPLD
-1183 ADDLECA
+1183 TDDLECA
-1190 RRSCVKDVCFTAN
+1190 RRSCVKDACFTAN

-1216 PGITRVELPQV
+1216 PGITRVELPRV

-1239 VERACGATPEY
+1239 VERACGRTPEY
-1250 VWVPWGPVISSE
+1250 AWVPWASGGDFS
-1262 AAEAAP
+1262 AP
-1268 SVISS
+1268 ARASMHND
-1273 EAAEGSAVEK
+1273 GSA
-1283 SQPNPRPRI
+1283 RPRI

-1303 PFMNDHIVEMLESLG
+1303 PFMNDHVVEMLESLG
-1318 CEPVMPDP
+1318 CEPIMPDP

-1336 LDQLALFAE
+1336 LDQLALFDE

>member
-1 MSQGN
+1 
-6 GSASGCHLA
+6 
-15 RTSYSPPRIMNETN
+15 
-29 VPVQSVSPT
+29 
-38 SRSPM
+38 M

-64 GAVVYDTYMRHR
+64 GTVVYDAYMRHR

-126 THAVRGLEP
+126 THAVRTLEP

-237 LSGLACGRPIRGNV
+237 LSGLVCGRPIRGNV

-263 LVHAFRRTLGLSAHE
+263 LVHAFRRTLGLSARD

-293 ALLSDDARSL
+293 ALLSDDARRL
-303 GCAPVVMNTSELE
+303 GCDPVVMNTAELE
-316 RRIADMGELK
+316 RRVASMGELE

-339 NELAAFRARHA
+339 DELAAFRARHG
-350 QAEFERQGIYEA
+350 QAEFERQSIYEA

-381 LNADAQIVYS
+381 LNTDAQIVYS
-391 VYEPIRGDLIETLR
+391 VYEPIRGDLVETLR
-405 EALDELYRKI
+405 EALDGLYRKI

-420 LPHAKSSTW
+420 LPHAKPSMW

-605 ELLCGVEAVRPA
+605 ELLCGVEAVRPV

-627 ALFALDAVGADTTA
+627 ALFALDEAGADTTA
-641 KSGLISLDEL
+641 RSGLVGPDEL
-651 RCLEIRR
+651 QRLEVRR
-658 EKVACT
+658 EKVTCT

-671 LSIVSFDAERTRCFV
+671 LSVVSFDAERTRCFV

-701 WGEASGVEAAPTV
+701 WGGGERAIQPGP
-714 ISSEA
+714 
-719 SGSAPTVISSEANE
+719 
-733 VSGVEK
+733 
-739 SPPRDL
+739 L
-745 SITRPGGRSSRDDN
+745 SHHA
-759 GSPNV
+759 PNV

-771 IASFGDIEQQ
+771 IASFGDIEQR

-794 MALYAYRPFWR
+794 MALFAYRPFWR
-805 TLLAELGFSVMLPRP
+805 TLLGELGFSVMLPRT

-847 VRYFSLCEKGADA
+847 VRYFSLCEGGCDA

-887 TARSAAGLAPIVSPQ
+887 TARSGAGLAPIVSPE
-902 LANYRPVRFVRDEDS
+902 LANYRPARFVRDEAS
-917 MERLFGAMNELA
+917 MERLLAAVNELA

-938 DEFDRAFSVA
+938 DELDRAFSTA
-948 VQCQEEVNAELAAR
+948 VQRQEEVGAELAR
-962 SEDALRWLADDPSRH
+962 QTEDALRWLADDPSRH

-1000 ARLGF
+1000 AQLGF
-1005 AVLGVAGLAASDPSR
+1005 AVLGVAGLAAVDSSR
-1020 AKAHL
+1020 ANAHL
-1025 DGAYP
+1025 QGPHP

-1041 RFVAGHPQLDA
+1041 RFVADHPQLDA

-1063 AVSVEEAADVLDA
+1063 AVSIEEAVDVLDA

-1106 AMRGNVERSEAA
+1106 AMRGEVED
-1118 SFVISSETAGAAP
+1118 GK
-1131 AVISS
+1131 
-1136 EAAEAAPPV
+1136 
-1145 ISSGAAEGSEV
+1145 AAEGSAAER
-1156 EKSRSL
+1156 SRQECPVVPGKTASL
-1162 RSNETGSSASFLD
+1162 LAD
-1175 SITKRPLD
+1175 IAKRPLD

-1190 RRSCVKDVCFTAN
+1190 RRSCVKDACFTAN
-1203 AMAARVIRMLRDD
+1203 AVAARVIRMLRDD
-1216 PGITRVELPQV
+1216 PDITRVELPRV
-1227 CETCL
+1227 CEICL

-1239 VERACGATPEY
+1239 VERACGRTPEY
-1250 VWVPWGPVISSE
+1250 VWVPWASGGDSSALE
-1262 AAEAAP
+1262 RA
-1268 SVISS
+1268 SMHND
-1273 EAAEGSAVEK
+1273 GSA
-1283 SQPNPRPRI
+1283 RPRI

-1303 PFMNDHIVEMLESLG
+1303 PFMNDHVVEMLESLG
-1318 CEPVMPDP
+1318 CEPIMPDP
-1326 ALLAGDDVRY
+1326 ALLASDDVRY
-1336 LDQLALFAE
+1336 LDQLALFEE

>member
-1 MSQGN
+1 
-6 GSASGCHLA
+6 
-15 RTSYSPPRIMNETN
+15 
-29 VPVQSVSPT
+29 
-38 SRSPM
+38 M

-64 GAVVYDTYMRHR
+64 GTVVYDAYMRHR

-81 TLGEAIHDLNWR
+81 TLGEAIYDLNWR

-126 THAVRGLEP
+126 THAVRTLEP

-263 LVHAFRRTLGLSAHE
+263 LVHAFRRTLGLSARD

-293 ALLSDDARSL
+293 ALLSDDARRL
-303 GCAPVVMNTSELE
+303 GCDPVVMNTAELE
-316 RRIADMGELK
+316 RRVASMGELE

-339 NELAAFRARHA
+339 DELAAFRARHG
-350 QAEFERQGIYEA
+350 QAEFERQSIYEA

-381 LNADAQIVYS
+381 LNTDAQIVYS
-391 VYEPIRGDLIETLR
+391 VYEPIRGDLVETLH
-405 EALDELYRKI
+405 EALDGLYRKI

-420 LPHAKSSTW
+420 LPHAKPNMW

-627 ALFALDAVGADTTA
+627 ALFAIDEAGADTTA
-641 KSGLISLDEL
+641 RSGLVGPDEL
-651 RCLEIRR
+651 QRLEVRR
-658 EKVACT
+658 EKVTCT

-671 LSIVSFDAERTRCFV
+671 LSVVSFDAERTRCFV

-701 WGEASGVEAAPTV
+701 WGGGERAIQPGP
-714 ISSEA
+714 
-719 SGSAPTVISSEANE
+719 
-733 VSGVEK
+733 
-739 SPPRDL
+739 L
-745 SITRPGGRSSRDDN
+745 SHHA
-759 GSPNV
+759 PNV

-771 IASFGDIEQQ
+771 IASFGNIEQQ

-794 MALYAYRPFWR
+794 MALFAYRPFWR
-805 TLLAELGFSVMLPRP
+805 TLLVELGFSVMLPRT

-847 VRYFSLCEKGADA
+847 VRYFSLCEGGCDA

-887 TARSAAGLAPIVSPQ
+887 TARSGAGLAPIVSPE
-902 LANYRPVRFVRDEDS
+902 LANYRPARFVRDEAS
-917 MERLFGAMNELA
+917 MERLLAAVNELA

-938 DEFDRAFSVA
+938 DEFDRAFSMA
-948 VQCQEEVNAELAAR
+948 VQRQEEVGAELAR
-962 SEDALRWLADDPSRH
+962 RTEDALRWLADDPSRH

-1005 AVLGVAGLAASDPSR
+1005 AVLGVAGLAAADPSR
-1020 AKAHL
+1020 ANAHL
-1025 DGAYP
+1025 EGPHP

-1063 AVSVEEAADVLDA
+1063 AVSIEEAADVLDA

-1106 AMRGNVERSEAA
+1106 AMRGEVED
-1118 SFVISSETAGAAP
+1118 GK
-1131 AVISS
+1131 
-1136 EAAEAAPPV
+1136 
-1145 ISSGAAEGSEV
+1145 AAEGSAAERFRQECPAV
-1156 EKSRSL
+1156 PGKTASL
-1162 RSNETGSSASFLD
+1162 LADLA
-1175 SITKRPLD
+1175 KRALD

-1190 RRSCVKDVCFTAN
+1190 RRSCVKDACFTAN
-1203 AMAARVIRMLRDD
+1203 AMAARVILMLRND
-1216 PGITRVELPQV
+1216 PGITRVELPRV

-1239 VERACGATPEY
+1239 VERACGRTPEY
-1250 VWVPWGPVISSE
+1250 VWVPWASGGDSS
-1262 AAEAAP
+1262 ALARA
-1268 SVISS
+1268 SMHND
-1273 EAAEGSAVEK
+1273 GSA
-1283 SQPNPRPRI
+1283 RPRI

-1303 PFMNDHIVEMLESLG
+1303 PFMNDHVVEMLESLG
-1318 CEPVMPDP
+1318 CEPIMPDP

-1336 LDQLALFAE
+1336 LDQLALFEE

-1350 VIYLLSFGCLKGHVS
+1350 VICLLSFGCLKGHVS
-1365 ARGALRELHERFA
+1365 ARGALHELHERFA

>member
-1 MSQGN
+1 
-6 GSASGCHLA
+6 
-15 RTSYSPPRIMNETN
+15 
-29 VPVQSVSPT
+29 
-38 SRSPM
+38 M

-64 GAVVYDTYMRHR
+64 GTVVYDAYMRHR

-126 THAVRGLEP
+126 THAVRTLEP

-237 LSGLACGRPIRGNV
+237 LSGLACGRPICGNV

-263 LVHAFRRTLGLSAHE
+263 LVHAFRRTLGLSARD

-293 ALLSDDARSL
+293 ALLSDDTRRL
-303 GCAPVVMNTSELE
+303 GCDPVVMNTAELE
-316 RRIADMGELK
+316 RRVASMGDLE

-339 NELAAFRARHA
+339 DELAAFRARHG
-350 QAEFERQGIYEA
+350 QAEFERQSIYEA

-381 LNADAQIVYS
+381 LNTDARIVYS
-391 VYEPIRGDLIETLR
+391 VYEPIRGDLVETLR
-405 EALDELYRKI
+405 EALDGLYRKI

-420 LPHAKSSTW
+420 LPHAKPSMW

-571 ALHRIIGDDRIP
+571 ALHRIIGDDHIP

-627 ALFALDAVGADTTA
+627 APFALDEAGADTTA
-641 KSGLISLDEL
+641 RSGLVGPDEL
-651 RCLEIRR
+651 QRLEVRR
-658 EKVACT
+658 EKVTCT

-671 LSIVSFDAERTRCFV
+671 LSVVSFDAERTRCFV

-701 WGEASGVEAAPTV
+701 WGGGERAIQPGP
-714 ISSEA
+714 
-719 SGSAPTVISSEANE
+719 
-733 VSGVEK
+733 
-739 SPPRDL
+739 L
-745 SITRPGGRSSRDDN
+745 SHHA
-759 GSPNV
+759 PNV

-771 IASFGDIEQQ
+771 IASFGNIEQQ

-794 MALYAYRPFWR
+794 MALFAYRPFWR
-805 TLLAELGFSVMLPRP
+805 TLLVELGFSVMLPRP

-847 VRYFSLCEKGADA
+847 VRYFSLCEGGCDA

-887 TARSAAGLAPIVSPQ
+887 TARSGGGLAPIVSPE
-902 LANYRPVRFVRDEDS
+902 LANYRPARFVRDEAS
-917 MERLFGAMNELA
+917 MERLLAAVNELA

-938 DEFDRAFSVA
+938 DEFDRAFSTA
-948 VQCQEEVNAELAAR
+948 MQRQEEVSAELAR
-962 SEDALRWLADDPSRH
+962 RTEDALRWLAEDPSRH

-1000 ARLGF
+1000 AQLGF
-1005 AVLGVAGLAASDPSR
+1005 AVLGVAGLAAADPSC
-1020 AKAHL
+1020 ANAHL
-1025 DGAYP
+1025 EGPHP

-1063 AVSVEEAADVLDA
+1063 AVSIEEAADVLDA

-1083 LKVDDISD
+1083 LKIDDISD

-1106 AMRGNVERSEAA
+1106 AMRGEVEDGK
-1118 SFVISSETAGAAP
+1118 T
-1131 AVISS
+1131 
-1136 EAAEAAPPV
+1136 
-1145 ISSGAAEGSEV
+1145 AEGSAAERFRQECPAV
-1156 EKSRSL
+1156 PGKTASL
-1162 RSNETGSSASFLD
+1162 LAD
-1175 SITKRPLD
+1175 IAKRPLD

-1190 RRSCVKDVCFTAN
+1190 RRSCVKDACFTAN

-1216 PGITRVELPQV
+1216 PGITRVELPRV

-1232 TDAVPRI
+1232 TNAVPRI
-1239 VERACGATPEY
+1239 VERACGRTPEY
-1250 VWVPWGPVISSE
+1250 VWVPWASGGDSS
-1262 AAEAAP
+1262 ALARA
-1268 SVISS
+1268 SMHND
-1273 EAAEGSAVEK
+1273 GSA
-1283 SQPNPRPRI
+1283 RPRI

-1318 CEPVMPDP
+1318 CEPIMPDP
-1326 ALLAGDDVRY
+1326 VLLAGDDVRY
-1336 LDQLALFAE
+1336 LDQLALFDE

>member
-1 MSQGN
+1 
-6 GSASGCHLA
+6 
-15 RTSYSPPRIMNETN
+15 
-29 VPVQSVSPT
+29 
-38 SRSPM
+38 M
-43 TYRIGIDAGSK
+43 TYCIGIDAGSK

-64 GAVVYDTYMRHR
+64 GTVVYDAYMRHR

-126 THAVRGLEP
+126 THAVRTLEP

-263 LVHAFRRTLGLSAHE
+263 LVHAFRRTLGLSARD

-293 ALLSDDARSL
+293 ALLSDDTRRL
-303 GCAPVVMNTSELE
+303 GCDPVVMNTAELE
-316 RRIADMGELK
+316 RRVASMGDLE
-326 SDLAFLPPLFEDA
+326 SDLVFLPPLFEDA
-339 NELAAFRARHA
+339 DELAAFRARHG
-350 QAEFERQGIYEA
+350 QAEFERQSIYEA

-381 LNADAQIVYS
+381 LNTDVRIVYS
-391 VYEPIRGDLIETLR
+391 VYEPIRGDFVETLR
-405 EALDELYRKI
+405 EALDGLYRKI

-420 LPHAKSSTW
+420 LPHAKPSMW

-605 ELLCGVEAVRPA
+605 ELLCGVEAVRPV

-627 ALFALDAVGADTTA
+627 ALFALDEAGVDTA
-641 KSGLISLDEL
+641 PRSGLVGPDEL
-651 RCLEIRR
+651 QRLEVRR
-658 EKVACT
+658 EKVTCT

-671 LSIVSFDAERTRCFV
+671 LSVVSFDAERTRCFV

-701 WGEASGVEAAPTV
+701 WGGGERAIQPGP
-714 ISSEA
+714 
-719 SGSAPTVISSEANE
+719 
-733 VSGVEK
+733 
-739 SPPRDL
+739 L
-745 SITRPGGRSSRDDN
+745 SRQT
-759 GSPNV
+759 PNV

-771 IASFGDIEQQ
+771 IASFGDIEQR

-786 RRIGLMDS
+786 RSIGLMDS
-794 MALYAYRPFWR
+794 MALFAYRPFWR

-847 VRYFSLCEKGADA
+847 VRYFSLCEGGCDA

-887 TARSAAGLAPIVSPQ
+887 TARSGGGLAPIVSPE
-902 LANYRPVRFVRDEDS
+902 LANYRPARFVRDEAS
-917 MERLFGAMNELA
+917 MERLLAAVNELA

-938 DEFDRAFSVA
+938 DEFDRAFSTA
-948 VQCQEEVNAELAAR
+948 MQRQEEVNAELAR
-962 SEDALRWLADDPSRH
+962 RTEDALRWLADDPSRH
-977 GIVLAGRPYHM
+977 GIVLAGRSYHM

-1000 ARLGF
+1000 AQLGF
-1005 AVLGVAGLAASDPSR
+1005 AVLGVAGLAAADPSR
-1020 AKAHL
+1020 ANAHL
-1025 DGAYP
+1025 QGPHP

-1083 LKVDDISD
+1083 LKIDDISD

-1106 AMRGNVERSEAA
+1106 AMRGEVED
-1118 SFVISSETAGAAP
+1118 GK
-1131 AVISS
+1131 
-1136 EAAEAAPPV
+1136 
-1145 ISSGAAEGSEV
+1145 AAEGSAV
-1156 EKSRSL
+1156 ERFRQECLAVPGKTASL
-1162 RSNETGSSASFLD
+1162 LAD
-1175 SITKRPLD
+1175 IAKRPLD

-1190 RRSCVKDVCFTAN
+1190 RRSCVKDACFTAN

-1216 PGITRVELPQV
+1216 PGITRVELPRV

-1239 VERACGATPEY
+1239 VERACGRTPEY
-1250 VWVPWGPVISSE
+1250 AWVPWASGGDSS
-1262 AAEAAP
+1262 ALART
-1268 SVISS
+1268 SMHND
-1273 EAAEGSAVEK
+1273 GSA
-1283 SQPNPRPRI
+1283 RPRI

-1303 PFMNDHIVEMLESLG
+1303 PFMNDHVIEMLESLG
-1318 CEPVMPDP
+1318 CEPIMPDP
-1326 ALLAGDDVRY
+1326 ALLTGDDVRY
-1336 LDQLALFAE
+1336 LDQLALFDE

>member
-1 MSQGN
+1 
-6 GSASGCHLA
+6 
-15 RTSYSPPRIMNETN
+15 
-29 VPVQSVSPT
+29 
-38 SRSPM
+38 M

-64 GAVVYDTYMRHR
+64 GTVVYDAYMRHR

-126 THAVRGLEP
+126 THAVRTLEP

-263 LVHAFRRTLGLSAHE
+263 LVHVFRRTLGLSARD

-293 ALLSDDARSL
+293 ALLSDDTRRL
-303 GCAPVVMNTSELE
+303 GCDPVVMNTAELE
-316 RRIADMGELK
+316 RRVASMGELE
-326 SDLAFLPPLFEDA
+326 SDLAFLPPLFEDTD
-339 NELAAFRARHA
+339 ELTAFRARHG
-350 QAEFERQGIYEA
+350 QAEFERQSIYEA

-381 LNADAQIVYS
+381 LNTDAQIVYS
-391 VYEPIRGDLIETLR
+391 VYEPIRGDLVETLR
-405 EALDELYRKI
+405 EALDGLYRKI

-420 LPHAKSSTW
+420 LPHAKPSMW

-484 WVRHGMVTDA
+484 WMRHGMVTDA

-627 ALFALDAVGADTTA
+627 ALFALDEAGADTTA
-641 KSGLISLDEL
+641 RSGLVGPDEL
-651 RCLEIRR
+651 QRLEVRR
-658 EKVACT
+658 EKVTCT

-671 LSIVSFDAERTRCFV
+671 LSVVSFDAERTRCFV

-701 WGEASGVEAAPTV
+701 WGGGERAIQPGP
-714 ISSEA
+714 
-719 SGSAPTVISSEANE
+719 
-733 VSGVEK
+733 
-739 SPPRDL
+739 L
-745 SITRPGGRSSRDDN
+745 SHHA
-759 GSPNV
+759 PNV

-771 IASFGDIEQQ
+771 IASFGDIEQR

-794 MALYAYRPFWR
+794 MALFAYRPFWR
-805 TLLAELGFSVMLPRP
+805 TLLAELGFSVMLPRT

-847 VRYFSLCEKGADA
+847 VRYFSLCEGGCDA

-887 TARSAAGLAPIVSPQ
+887 TARSGAGLAPIVSPE
-902 LANYRPVRFVRDEDS
+902 LANYRPARFMRDVAS
-917 MERLFGAMNELA
+917 MERLLAAVNELA

-938 DEFDRAFSVA
+938 DEFDRAFSTA
-948 VQCQEEVNAELAAR
+948 MQRQEEVSAELAR
-962 SEDALRWLADDPSRH
+962 RTEDALRWLADDPSRH

-1005 AVLGVAGLAASDPSR
+1005 AVLGVAGLAAADPSR
-1020 AKAHL
+1020 ANAHL
-1025 DGAYP
+1025 EGPHP

-1063 AVSVEEAADVLDA
+1063 AVSIEEAADVLDA

-1106 AMRGNVERSEAA
+1106 AMRGEVKDGK
-1118 SFVISSETAGAAP
+1118 T
-1131 AVISS
+1131 
-1136 EAAEAAPPV
+1136 
-1145 ISSGAAEGSEV
+1145 AEGSAAERFRQECPAV
-1156 EKSRSL
+1156 PGKTASL
-1162 RSNETGSSASFLD
+1162 LAD
-1175 SITKRPLD
+1175 IAKRPLD

-1190 RRSCVKDVCFTAN
+1190 RRSCVKDACFTAN

-1216 PGITRVELPQV
+1216 PGITRVELPRV

-1239 VERACGATPEY
+1239 VERACGRTPEY
-1250 VWVPWGPVISSE
+1250 VWVPWASGGDSS
-1262 AAEAAP
+1262 ALARASAHND
-1268 SVISS
+1268 
-1273 EAAEGSAVEK
+1273 GSA
-1283 SQPNPRPRI
+1283 RPRI

-1318 CEPVMPDP
+1318 CEPIMPDP
-1326 ALLAGDDVRY
+1326 VLLAGDDVRY
-1336 LDQLALFAE
+1336 LDQLALFEE

>member
-1 MSQGN
+1 
-6 GSASGCHLA
+6 
-15 RTSYSPPRIMNETN
+15 
-29 VPVQSVSPT
+29 
-38 SRSPM
+38 M

-64 GAVVYDTYMRHR
+64 GTVVYDAYMRHR

-126 THAVRGLEP
+126 THAVRTLEP

-263 LVHAFRRTLGLSAHE
+263 LVHTFRRTLGLSARD

-293 ALLSDDARSL
+293 ALLSDDARRL
-303 GCAPVVMNTSELE
+303 GCDPVVMNTAEFE
-316 RRIADMGELK
+316 RRVASMGELE

-339 NELAAFRARHA
+339 DELAAFRARHG
-350 QAEFERQGIYEA
+350 QAEFERQSIYEG

-391 VYEPIRGDLIETLR
+391 VYEPIRGDLVETLR
-405 EALDELYRKI
+405 EALDGLYRKI

-420 LPHAKSSTW
+420 LPHAKPSMW
-429 IARACATGYGEELL
+429 IACACATGYGEELL

-627 ALFALDAVGADTTA
+627 ALFALDEAGADTTA
-641 KSGLISLDEL
+641 RSGLVGPDEL
-651 RCLEIRR
+651 QRLEVRR
-658 EKVACT
+658 EKVTCT

-671 LSIVSFDAERTRCFV
+671 LSVVSFDAERTRCFV

-701 WGEASGVEAAPTV
+701 WGGGERAIQPGP
-714 ISSEA
+714 
-719 SGSAPTVISSEANE
+719 
-733 VSGVEK
+733 
-739 SPPRDL
+739 L
-745 SITRPGGRSSRDDN
+745 SHHA
-759 GSPNV
+759 PNV

-771 IASFGDIEQQ
+771 IASFGNIEQQ

-794 MALYAYRPFWR
+794 MALFAYRPFWR
-805 TLLAELGFSVMLPRP
+805 TLLVELGFSVMLPRP

-847 VRYFSLCEKGADA
+847 VRYFSLCEGGYDA

-887 TARSAAGLAPIVSPQ
+887 TARSGGGLAPIVSPE
-902 LANYRPVRFVRDEDS
+902 LANYRPARFVRDEAS
-917 MERLFGAMNELA
+917 MERLLAAVNELA
-929 GDEVPAITR
+929 GDEAPAITR
-938 DEFDRAFSVA
+938 DELDRAFSTA
-948 VQCQEEVNAELAAR
+948 MQRQEEVSAELAR
-962 SEDALRWLADDPSRH
+962 QTEDALRWLADDPSRH

-1000 ARLGF
+1000 AQLGF
-1005 AVLGVAGLAASDPSR
+1005 TVLGVAGLAAADPSR
-1020 AKAHL
+1020 ANAHL
-1025 DGAYP
+1025 QGPHP

-1041 RFVAGHPQLDA
+1041 RFVADHPQLDA

-1063 AVSVEEAADVLDA
+1063 AVSIEEAADVLDA

-1106 AMRGNVERSEAA
+1106 AMRGEVEDGK
-1118 SFVISSETAGAAP
+1118 T
-1131 AVISS
+1131 
-1136 EAAEAAPPV
+1136 
-1145 ISSGAAEGSEV
+1145 AEGSAAERFRQECPAV
-1156 EKSRSL
+1156 PGKTASL
-1162 RSNETGSSASFLD
+1162 LAD
-1175 SITKRPLD
+1175 IAKRPLD

-1190 RRSCVKDVCFTAN
+1190 RRSCVKDACFTAN

-1216 PGITRVELPQV
+1216 PGITRVELPRV

-1239 VERACGATPEY
+1239 VERACGRTPEY
-1250 VWVPWGPVISSE
+1250 VWVPWASGGDSS
-1262 AAEAAP
+1262 ALARA
-1268 SVISS
+1268 SMHND
-1273 EAAEGSAVEK
+1273 GSA
-1283 SQPNPRPRI
+1283 RPRI

-1303 PFMNDHIVEMLESLG
+1303 PFMNDHVVEMLESLG
-1318 CEPVMPDP
+1318 CEPIMPDP

-1336 LDQLALFAE
+1336 LDQLALFEE

>member
-1 MSQGN
+1 
-6 GSASGCHLA
+6 
-15 RTSYSPPRIMNETN
+15 
-29 VPVQSVSPT
+29 
-38 SRSPM
+38 M

-54 TLKLVVLDEA
+54 TLKLVVLDEL

-81 TLGEAIHDLNWR
+81 TLGEAIHDFNWR

-293 ALLSDDARSL
+293 ALLSDDTRSL

-339 NELAAFRARHA
+339 DELAAFRARHA

-391 VYEPIRGDLIETLR
+391 VYEPIRGDLVETLR

-627 ALFALDAVGADTTA
+627 ALFALDEAGAGTTA
-641 KSGLISLDEL
+641 RSGLISLDEL

-686 SDNRCERGLD
+686 SDNKCERGLD

-701 WGEASGVEAAPTV
+701 WGEASEVAPPV
-714 ISSEA
+714 
-719 SGSAPTVISSEANE
+719 PV
-733 VSGVEK
+733 
-739 SPPRDL
+739 PPL
-745 SITRPGGRSSRDDN
+745 
-759 GSPNV
+759 NV

-771 IASFGDIEQQ
+771 IASFGDIDQR

-805 TLLAELGFSVMLPRP
+805 TLLVELGFSVMLPRP

-847 VRYFSLCEKGADA
+847 VRYFSLCEGGCDA

-887 TARSAAGLAPIVSPQ
+887 TARSGAGLAPIVSPE
-902 LANYRPVRFVRDEDS
+902 LANYRPARFVRDEAS
-917 MERLFGAMNELA
+917 MERLFDAMNELA
-929 GDEVPAITR
+929 GGEVPAITR
-938 DEFDRAFSVA
+938 DEFDRAFSTA
-948 VQCQEEVNAELAAR
+948 MQRQDEVNAELAER
-962 SEDALRWLADDPSRH
+962 TEDVLRWLADDPSRH

-1005 AVLGVAGLAASDPSR
+1005 AVLGVAGLAAADPSR

-1025 DGAYP
+1025 QGPHP

-1063 AVSVEEAADVLDA
+1063 AVSIEEAADVLDA
-1076 AGKPCTT
+1076 VGKPCTT

-1106 AMRGNVERSEAA
+1106 VMRGTAEAN
-1118 SFVISSETAGAAP
+1118 
-1131 AVISS
+1131 
-1136 EAAEAAPPV
+1136 EAAPPV
-1145 ISSGAAEGSEV
+1145 ISSEAAEGMASPVISSEAPEAASTVISSEAAEGMASSVISSEAAEGSAV
-1156 EKSRSL
+1156 EKSPPRDLSVARPGGRSS
-1162 RSNETGSSASFLD
+1162 RDDNGTGSSASLLAD
-1175 SITKRPLD
+1175 LAKRPLD

-1232 TDAVPRI
+1232 TDAVSRI
-1239 VERACGATPEY
+1239 VERACGRTPEY
-1250 VWVPWGPVISSE
+1250 VWVPWSSVISSE
-1262 AAEAAP
+1262 AAEGMAPPVISSGANEAAP

-1273 EAAEGSAVEK
+1273 EAAEGGAVEK
-1283 SQPNPRPRI
+1283 SQSNPRPRI

-1303 PFMNDHIVEMLESLG
+1303 PFMNDRIVEVLDSLG

-1326 ALLAGDDVRY
+1326 ALLVGDDVRY
-1336 LDQLALFAE
+1336 LDQLAAFEE

>member
-1 MSQGN
+1 
-6 GSASGCHLA
+6 
-15 RTSYSPPRIMNETN
+15 
-29 VPVQSVSPT
+29 
-38 SRSPM
+38 M

-64 GAVVYDTYMRHR
+64 GTVVYDAYMRHR

-126 THAVRGLEP
+126 THAVRTLEP

-263 LVHAFRRTLGLSAHE
+263 LVHAFRRTLGLSARD

-293 ALLSDDARSL
+293 ALLSDDARRL
-303 GCAPVVMNTSELE
+303 GCDPVVMNTAELE
-316 RRIADMGELK
+316 RRVASIGELE

-339 NELAAFRARHA
+339 DELAAFRARHG
-350 QAEFERQGIYEA
+350 QAEFERQSIYEA
-362 TGPLFLG
+362 AGPLFLG

-381 LNADAQIVYS
+381 LNTDAQIVYS
-391 VYEPIRGDLIETLR
+391 VYEPIRGDLVETLR
-405 EALDELYRKI
+405 EALDGLYRKI

-420 LPHAKSSTW
+420 LPHAKPSMW

-605 ELLCGVEAVRPA
+605 ELLCGVEAVRPV

-627 ALFALDAVGADTTA
+627 ALFALDEAGADTTA
-641 KSGLISLDEL
+641 RSGLVGPDEL
-651 RCLEIRR
+651 QRLEVRR
-658 EKVACT
+658 EKVTCT

-671 LSIVSFDAERTRCFV
+671 LSVVSFDAERTRCFV

-701 WGEASGVEAAPTV
+701 WGGGERA
-714 ISSEA
+714 IQ
-719 SGSAPTVISSEANE
+719 
-733 VSGVEK
+733 
-739 SPPRDL
+739 
-745 SITRPGGRSSRDDN
+745 PGPLTHHA
-759 GSPNV
+759 PNV

-771 IASFGDIEQQ
+771 IASFGDIEQR

-794 MALYAYRPFWR
+794 MALFAYRPFWR
-805 TLLAELGFSVMLPRP
+805 TLLGELGFSVMLPRT

-847 VRYFSLCEKGADA
+847 VRYFSLCEGGCDA

-887 TARSAAGLAPIVSPQ
+887 TARSGAGLAPIVSPE
-902 LANYRPVRFVRDEDS
+902 LANYRPARFVRDEAS
-917 MERLFGAMNELA
+917 MERLLAAVNELA

-938 DEFDRAFSVA
+938 DEFDRAFSTA
-948 VQCQEEVNAELAAR
+948 MQRQEEVSAELAR
-962 SEDALRWLADDPSRH
+962 RTEDALRWLADDPSRH

-1000 ARLGF
+1000 AQLGF
-1005 AVLGVAGLAASDPSR
+1005 AVLGVAGLAAADPSR
-1020 AKAHL
+1020 ANAHL
-1025 DGAYP
+1025 QGPHP

-1041 RFVAGHPQLDA
+1041 RFVADHPQLDV

-1063 AVSVEEAADVLDA
+1063 AVSIEEAADVLDA
-1076 AGKPCTT
+1076 VGKPCTT

-1106 AMRGNVERSEAA
+1106 AMRGEVED
-1118 SFVISSETAGAAP
+1118 GK
-1131 AVISS
+1131 
-1136 EAAEAAPPV
+1136 
-1145 ISSGAAEGSEV
+1145 AAEGSAV
-1156 EKSRSL
+1156 GGSRQERPVVPDKTASL
-1162 RSNETGSSASFLD
+1162 LAD
-1175 SITKRPLD
+1175 IAKRPLD

-1190 RRSCVKDVCFTAN
+1190 RRSCVKDACFTAN

-1216 PGITRVELPQV
+1216 PGITRVELPRV

-1239 VERACGATPEY
+1239 VERACGRTPEY
-1250 VWVPWGPVISSE
+1250 AWVPWASGGDSS
-1262 AAEAAP
+1262 ALARA
-1268 SVISS
+1268 SMHND
-1273 EAAEGSAVEK
+1273 GSA
-1283 SQPNPRPRI
+1283 RPRI

-1303 PFMNDHIVEMLESLG
+1303 PFMNDHVVEMLESLG
-1318 CEPVMPDP
+1318 CEPIMPDP

-1336 LDQLALFAE
+1336 LDQLALFDE

>member
-1 MSQGN
+1 
-6 GSASGCHLA
+6 
-15 RTSYSPPRIMNETN
+15 
-29 VPVQSVSPT
+29 
-38 SRSPM
+38 M
-43 TYRIGIDAGSK
+43 TYCIGIDAGSK

-64 GAVVYDTYMRHR
+64 GTVVYDAYMRHR

-126 THAVRGLEP
+126 THAVRTLEP

-263 LVHAFRRTLGLSAHE
+263 LVHAFRRTLGLSARD

-293 ALLSDDARSL
+293 ALLSDDTRRL
-303 GCAPVVMNTSELE
+303 GCDPVVMNTAELE
-316 RRIADMGELK
+316 RRVASMGDLE
-326 SDLAFLPPLFEDA
+326 SDLVFLPPLFEDA
-339 NELAAFRARHA
+339 DELAAFRARHG
-350 QAEFERQGIYEA
+350 QAEFERQSIYEA

-381 LNADAQIVYS
+381 LNTDVRIVYS
-391 VYEPIRGDLIETLR
+391 VYEPIRGDFVETLR
-405 EALDELYRKI
+405 EALDGLYRKI

-420 LPHAKSSTW
+420 LPHAKPSMW

-627 ALFALDAVGADTTA
+627 ALFAIDEAGADTTA
-641 KSGLISLDEL
+641 RSGLVGPDEL
-651 RCLEIRR
+651 QRLEVRR
-658 EKVACT
+658 EKVMCT

-671 LSIVSFDAERTRCFV
+671 LSVVSFDAERTRCFV

-701 WGEASGVEAAPTV
+701 WGGGERAIQPGP
-714 ISSEA
+714 
-719 SGSAPTVISSEANE
+719 
-733 VSGVEK
+733 
-739 SPPRDL
+739 L
-745 SITRPGGRSSRDDN
+745 SHHA
-759 GSPNV
+759 PNV

-771 IASFGDIEQQ
+771 IASFGDIEQR

-794 MALYAYRPFWR
+794 MALFAYRPFWR
-805 TLLAELGFSVMLPRP
+805 TLLAELGFSVMLPRT

-847 VRYFSLCEKGADA
+847 VRYFSLCEGGCDA
-860 VFMPRFTRNYH
+860 VFMPHFTRNYH

-887 TARSAAGLAPIVSPQ
+887 TARSGAGLAPIVSPE
-902 LANYRPVRFVRDEDS
+902 LANYRPARFVRDVAS
-917 MERLFGAMNELA
+917 MERLLAAVNELA

-938 DEFDRAFSVA
+938 DEFDRAFSTA
-948 VQCQEEVNAELAAR
+948 MQRQEEVSAELAR
-962 SEDALRWLADDPSRH
+962 RTEDALRWLADDPSRH

-1000 ARLGF
+1000 AQLGF
-1005 AVLGVAGLAASDPSR
+1005 AVLGVAGLAAADPSR
-1020 AKAHL
+1020 ANAHL
-1025 DGAYP
+1025 QGPHP

-1041 RFVAGHPQLDA
+1041 RFVADHPQLDA

-1063 AVSVEEAADVLDA
+1063 AVSIEEAADVLDA
-1076 AGKPCTT
+1076 VGKPCTT

-1106 AMRGNVERSEAA
+1106 AMRGEVEDGEADEG
-1118 SFVISSETAGAAP
+1118 SAAERFRQECP
-1131 AVISS
+1131 AVPGKT
-1136 EAAEAAPPV
+1136 A
-1145 ISSGAAEGSEV
+1145 
-1156 EKSRSL
+1156 SL
-1162 RSNETGSSASFLD
+1162 LD
-1175 SITKRPLD
+1175 DLAKHPLD

-1190 RRSCVKDVCFTAN
+1190 RRSCVKDACFTAN

-1216 PGITRVELPQV
+1216 SGITRVELPRV

-1239 VERACGATPEY
+1239 VERACGRTPEY
-1250 VWVPWGPVISSE
+1250 VWVPWASGGDPSAPVQCAS
-1262 AAEAAP
+1262 AHND
-1268 SVISS
+1268 
-1273 EAAEGSAVEK
+1273 GSA
-1283 SQPNPRPRI
+1283 RPRI

-1303 PFMNDHIVEMLESLG
+1303 PFMNDHVVEMLESLG
-1318 CEPVMPDP
+1318 CEPIMPDP
-1326 ALLAGDDVRY
+1326 VLLAGDDVRY
-1336 LDQLALFAE
+1336 LDQLALFDE

-1365 ARGALRELHERFA
+1365 ARGALRELHERFT

>member
-1 MSQGN
+1 
-6 GSASGCHLA
+6 
-15 RTSYSPPRIMNETN
+15 
-29 VPVQSVSPT
+29 
-38 SRSPM
+38 M

-64 GAVVYDTYMRHR
+64 GTVVYDTYMRHR

-121 EVVAT
+121 EVIAT
-126 THAVRGLEP
+126 THAVRALEP

-174 TIAYMLDM
+174 TIAYMLGV

-192 GASRSYPIASRC
+192 GAGRSYPIASRC

-237 LSGLACGRPIRGNV
+237 LSGLACGRPVRGNV
-251 VFLGG
+251 FFLGG

-263 LVHAFRRTLGLSAHE
+263 LVHVFRRTLGLSARD

-293 ALLSDDARSL
+293 ALLSDDARRL
-303 GCAPVVMNTSELE
+303 GCDSVVMNTAEFE
-316 RRIADMGELK
+316 RRVASMGELE

-339 NELAAFRARHA
+339 DELAAFRARHG
-350 QAEFERQGIYEA
+350 QAEFERQSIYEG

-391 VYEPIRGDLIETLR
+391 VYEPIRGDLVETLR
-405 EALDELYRKI
+405 EALDGLYRKI

-420 LPHAKSSTW
+420 LPHAKPSMW

-627 ALFALDAVGADTTA
+627 ALFALDEAGADTTA
-641 KSGLISLDEL
+641 RSGLVGPDEPQ
-651 RCLEIRR
+651 RLEVRR

-671 LSIVSFDAERTRCFV
+671 LSVVSFDAERTRCFV

-701 WGEASGVEAAPTV
+701 WGGGERAIQPGP
-714 ISSEA
+714 
-719 SGSAPTVISSEANE
+719 
-733 VSGVEK
+733 
-739 SPPRDL
+739 L
-745 SITRPGGRSSRDDN
+745 SHQA
-759 GSPNV
+759 PNV

-771 IASFGDIEQQ
+771 IASFGDIEQR

-794 MALYAYRPFWR
+794 MALFAYRPFWR

-847 VRYFSLCEKGADA
+847 VRYFSLCEGGCDA

-887 TARSAAGLAPIVSPQ
+887 TARSGAGLAPIVSPE
-902 LANYRPVRFVRDEDS
+902 LANYRPARFVRDEAS
-917 MERLFGAMNELA
+917 MERLLAAVNELA

-938 DEFDRAFSVA
+938 DEFDRAFSTA
-948 VQCQEEVNAELAAR
+948 MQRQEEVSAELAR
-962 SEDALRWLADDPSRH
+962 RTEDALRWLADDPSRH

-1000 ARLGF
+1000 AQLGF
-1005 AVLGVAGLAASDPSR
+1005 AVLGVAGLAAADPSR
-1020 AKAHL
+1020 ANAHL
-1025 DGAYP
+1025 QGPHP

-1041 RFVAGHPQLDA
+1041 RFVADHPQLDV

-1063 AVSVEEAADVLDA
+1063 AVSIEEAADVLDA
-1076 AGKPCTT
+1076 VGKPCTT

-1106 AMRGNVERSEAA
+1106 AMRGEVED
-1118 SFVISSETAGAAP
+1118 GK
-1131 AVISS
+1131 
-1136 EAAEAAPPV
+1136 
-1145 ISSGAAEGSEV
+1145 AAEGSAV
-1156 EKSRSL
+1156 GRSRQERPVVPDKTASL
-1162 RSNETGSSASFLD
+1162 LAD
-1175 SITKRPLD
+1175 IAKRPLD

-1190 RRSCVKDVCFTAN
+1190 RRSCVKDACFTAN

-1216 PGITRVELPQV
+1216 PGITRVELPRI

-1239 VERACGATPEY
+1239 VERACGRTPEHA
-1250 VWVPWGPVISSE
+1250 WVPWASGGDSS
-1262 AAEAAP
+1262 ALARA
-1268 SVISS
+1268 SMHND
-1273 EAAEGSAVEK
+1273 GSA
-1283 SQPNPRPRI
+1283 RPRI

-1303 PFMNDHIVEMLESLG
+1303 PFMNDHVVEMLESLG
-1318 CEPVMPDP
+1318 CEPIMPDP

-1336 LDQLALFAE
+1336 LDQLALFDE

>member
-1 MSQGN
+1 
-6 GSASGCHLA
+6 
-15 RTSYSPPRIMNETN
+15 
-29 VPVQSVSPT
+29 
-38 SRSPM
+38 M

-54 TLKLVVLDEA
+54 TLKLVVLNEA
-64 GAVVYDTYMRHR
+64 GTVVYDTYMRHR

-126 THAVRGLEP
+126 THAVRTLEP

-174 TIAYMLDM
+174 IIAYMLDM

-223 DIAASVFDAVVRQT
+223 DIAASVFDDVVRQT

-263 LVHAFRRTLGLSAHE
+263 LVHAFRRTLGLSARD

-293 ALLSDDARSL
+293 ALLSDDARRL
-303 GCAPVVMNTSELE
+303 GCDPVVMNTAELE
-316 RRIADMGELK
+316 RRVASMGELE
-326 SDLAFLPPLFEDA
+326 SDLAFLPPLFEDTD
-339 NELAAFRARHA
+339 ELAAFRARHG
-350 QAEFERQGIYEA
+350 QAEFERQSIYEG

-391 VYEPIRGDLIETLR
+391 VYEPIRGDLVETLR
-405 EALDELYRKI
+405 EALDGLYRKI

-420 LPHAKSSTW
+420 LPHAKPSMW

-605 ELLCGVEAVRPA
+605 ELLCGVEAVRPV

-627 ALFALDAVGADTTA
+627 ALFALDEAGVDTA
-641 KSGLISLDEL
+641 PRSGLVGPDEL
-651 RCLEIRR
+651 QRLEVRR
-658 EKVACT
+658 EKVTCT

-671 LSIVSFDAERTRCFV
+671 LSVVSFDAERTRCFV

-701 WGEASGVEAAPTV
+701 WGGGERAIQPGP
-714 ISSEA
+714 
-719 SGSAPTVISSEANE
+719 
-733 VSGVEK
+733 
-739 SPPRDL
+739 L
-745 SITRPGGRSSRDDN
+745 SRQT
-759 GSPNV
+759 PNV

-771 IASFGDIEQQ
+771 IASFGDIEQR

-786 RRIGLMDS
+786 RSIGLMDS
-794 MALYAYRPFWR
+794 MALFAYRPFWR

-847 VRYFSLCEKGADA
+847 VRYFSLCEGGCDA

-887 TARSAAGLAPIVSPQ
+887 TARSGGGLAPIVSPE
-902 LANYRPVRFVRDEDS
+902 LANYRPARFVRDEAS
-917 MERLFGAMNELA
+917 MERLLAAVNELA

-938 DEFDRAFSVA
+938 DEFDRAFSTA
-948 VQCQEEVNAELAAR
+948 MQRQEEVNAELAR
-962 SEDALRWLADDPSRH
+962 RTEDALRWLADDPSRH
-977 GIVLAGRPYHM
+977 GIVLAGRSYHM

-1000 ARLGF
+1000 AQLGF
-1005 AVLGVAGLAASDPSR
+1005 AVLGVAGLAAADPSR
-1020 AKAHL
+1020 ANAHL
-1025 DGAYP
+1025 QGPHP

-1083 LKVDDISD
+1083 LKIDDISD

-1106 AMRGNVERSEAA
+1106 AMRGEVED
-1118 SFVISSETAGAAP
+1118 GK
-1131 AVISS
+1131 
-1136 EAAEAAPPV
+1136 
-1145 ISSGAAEGSEV
+1145 AAEGSAV
-1156 EKSRSL
+1156 ERFRQECLAVPGKTASL
-1162 RSNETGSSASFLD
+1162 LAD
-1175 SITKRPLD
+1175 IAKRPLD

-1190 RRSCVKDVCFTAN
+1190 RRSCVKDACFTAN

-1216 PGITRVELPQV
+1216 PGITRVELPRV

-1239 VERACGATPEY
+1239 VERACGRTPEY
-1250 VWVPWGPVISSE
+1250 AWVPWASGGDSS
-1262 AAEAAP
+1262 ALART
-1268 SVISS
+1268 SMHND
-1273 EAAEGSAVEK
+1273 GSA
-1283 SQPNPRPRI
+1283 RPRI

-1303 PFMNDHIVEMLESLG
+1303 PFMNDHVVEMLESLG
-1318 CEPVMPDP
+1318 CEPIMPDP
-1326 ALLAGDDVRY
+1326 ALLTGDDVRY
-1336 LDQLALFAE
+1336 LDQLALFDE

>member
-1 MSQGN
+1 
-6 GSASGCHLA
+6 
-15 RTSYSPPRIMNETN
+15 
-29 VPVQSVSPT
+29 
-38 SRSPM
+38 M

-64 GAVVYDTYMRHR
+64 GTVVYDAYMRHR

-81 TLGEAIHDLNWR
+81 TLSEVIHDLNWR

-126 THAVRGLEP
+126 THAVRTLEP

-263 LVHAFRRTLGLSAHE
+263 LVHAFRRTLGLSARD

-293 ALLSDDARSL
+293 ALLSDDTRRL
-303 GCAPVVMNTSELE
+303 GCDPVVMNTAELE
-316 RRIADMGELK
+316 RRVASMGELE

-339 NELAAFRARHA
+339 DELAAFRARHG
-350 QAEFERQGIYEA
+350 QAEFERQSIYEA

-381 LNADAQIVYS
+381 LNTDAQIVYS
-391 VYEPIRGDLIETLR
+391 VYEPIRGDLVETLR
-405 EALDELYRKI
+405 EALDGLYRKI

-420 LPHAKSSTW
+420 LPHAKPSMW

-595 FRSDAVLRAF
+595 FRSDAVLRTF
-605 ELLCGVEAVRPA
+605 ELLCGVEAVRPV

-627 ALFALDAVGADTTA
+627 ALFALDEAGADTTA
-641 KSGLISLDEL
+641 RSGLVGPDEL
-651 RCLEIRR
+651 QRLEVRR
-658 EKVACT
+658 EKVTCT

-671 LSIVSFDAERTRCFV
+671 LSVVSFDAERTRCFV

-701 WGEASGVEAAPTV
+701 WGGGERAIQPGP
-714 ISSEA
+714 
-719 SGSAPTVISSEANE
+719 
-733 VSGVEK
+733 
-739 SPPRDL
+739 L
-745 SITRPGGRSSRDDN
+745 SHHA
-759 GSPNV
+759 PNV

-771 IASFGDIEQQ
+771 IASFGNIEQR
-781 GSRGS
+781 GIRGS

-805 TLLAELGFSVMLPRP
+805 TLLVELGFSVMLPRP

-847 VRYFSLCEKGADA
+847 VRYFSLCEGGCDA

-887 TARSAAGLAPIVSPQ
+887 TARSGGGLAPIVSPE
-902 LANYRPVRFVRDEDS
+902 LANYRPARFVRDEAS
-917 MERLFGAMNELA
+917 MERLLAAVNELA

-938 DEFDRAFSVA
+938 DELDRAFSTA
-948 VQCQEEVNAELAAR
+948 MQRQEEVNAELAR
-962 SEDALRWLADDPSRH
+962 RTEDALRWLADDPSRH

-1000 ARLGF
+1000 AQLGF
-1005 AVLGVAGLAASDPSR
+1005 AVLGVAGLAAADPSR
-1020 AKAHL
+1020 ANAHL
-1025 DGAYP
+1025 EGPHP

-1041 RFVAGHPQLDA
+1041 HFVADHPQLDV

-1063 AVSVEEAADVLDA
+1063 AVSIEEAADVLDA
-1076 AGKPCTT
+1076 VGKPCTT

-1106 AMRGNVERSEAA
+1106 AMRGEVED
-1118 SFVISSETAGAAP
+1118 GK
-1131 AVISS
+1131 
-1136 EAAEAAPPV
+1136 
-1145 ISSGAAEGSEV
+1145 AAEGSTV
-1156 EKSRSL
+1156 GRSRQERPVVPDKTASL
-1162 RSNETGSSASFLD
+1162 LAD
-1175 SITKRPLD
+1175 IAKRPLD

-1190 RRSCVKDVCFTAN
+1190 RRSCVKDACFTAN

-1216 PGITRVELPQV
+1216 PGITRVELPRV

-1239 VERACGATPEY
+1239 VERACGRTPEY
-1250 VWVPWGPVISSE
+1250 VWVPWASGGDSSALE
-1262 AAEAAP
+1262 RA
-1268 SVISS
+1268 SMHND
-1273 EAAEGSAVEK
+1273 GSA
-1283 SQPNPRPRI
+1283 RPRI

-1303 PFMNDHIVEMLESLG
+1303 PFMNDHVVEMLESLG
-1318 CEPVMPDP
+1318 CEPIMPDP

-1336 LDQLALFAE
+1336 LDQLALFEE

>member
-1 MSQGN
+1 
-6 GSASGCHLA
+6 
-15 RTSYSPPRIMNETN
+15 
-29 VPVQSVSPT
+29 
-38 SRSPM
+38 M

-64 GAVVYDTYMRHR
+64 GTVVYDAYMRHR

-81 TLGEAIHDLNWR
+81 TLSEVIHDLNWR

-126 THAVRGLEP
+126 THAVRTLEP

-263 LVHAFRRTLGLSAHE
+263 LVHAFRRTLGLSARD

-293 ALLSDDARSL
+293 ALLSDDTRRL
-303 GCAPVVMNTSELE
+303 GCDPVVMNTAELE
-316 RRIADMGELK
+316 RRVASMGELE

-339 NELAAFRARHA
+339 DELAAFRARHG
-350 QAEFERQGIYEA
+350 QAEFERQSIYEA

-381 LNADAQIVYS
+381 LNTDAQIVYS
-391 VYEPIRGDLIETLR
+391 VYEPIRGDLVETLR
-405 EALDELYRKI
+405 EALDGLYRKI

-420 LPHAKSSTW
+420 LPHAKPSMW

-595 FRSDAVLRAF
+595 FRSDAVLRTF
-605 ELLCGVEAVRPA
+605 ELLCGVEAVRPV

-627 ALFALDAVGADTTA
+627 ALFALDEAGADTTA
-641 KSGLISLDEL
+641 RSGLVGPDEL
-651 RCLEIRR
+651 QRLEVRR
-658 EKVACT
+658 EKVTCT

-671 LSIVSFDAERTRCFV
+671 LSVVSFDAERTRCFV

-701 WGEASGVEAAPTV
+701 WGEASESAPVV

-719 SGSAPTVISSEANE
+719 SG
-733 VSGVEK
+733 VEK
-739 SPPRDL
+739 SQLQPRDDGGDL
-745 SITRPGGRSSRDDN
+745 SASALRASGRNDD
-759 GSPNV
+759 GPPNV

-771 IASFGDIEQQ
+771 IASFGNIEQQ

-805 TLLAELGFSVMLPRP
+805 TLLVELGFSVMLPRP

-847 VRYFSLCEKGADA
+847 VRYFSLCEGGCDA

-887 TARSAAGLAPIVSPQ
+887 TARSGAGLAPIVSPE
-902 LANYRPVRFVRDEDS
+902 LANYRPARFVRDEAS
-917 MERLFGAMNELA
+917 MERLLAAVNELA

-938 DEFDRAFSVA
+938 DEFDRAFSTA
-948 VQCQEEVNAELAAR
+948 MQRQEEVSAELAR
-962 SEDALRWLADDPSRH
+962 QTEDALRWLADDPSRH

-1000 ARLGF
+1000 AQLGF
-1005 AVLGVAGLAASDPSR
+1005 AVLGVAGLAAADPSR
-1020 AKAHL
+1020 ANAHL
-1025 DGAYP
+1025 QGPHP
-1030 WMPAKRLVGIA
+1030 WMPAKWLVGIA
-1041 RFVAGHPQLDA
+1041 RFVTDHPQLDA

-1063 AVSVEEAADVLDA
+1063 AVSIEEAADVLDA

-1106 AMRGNVERSEAA
+1106 AMRGEVED
-1118 SFVISSETAGAAP
+1118 GK
-1131 AVISS
+1131 
-1136 EAAEAAPPV
+1136 
-1145 ISSGAAEGSEV
+1145 AAEGSAAGR
-1156 EKSRSL
+1156 SRQERPVVPDKTASL
-1162 RSNETGSSASFLD
+1162 LAD
-1175 SITKRPLD
+1175 IAKRPLD

-1190 RRSCVKDVCFTAN
+1190 RHSCVKDACFTAN

-1216 PGITRVELPQV
+1216 PGITRVELPRV

-1239 VERACGATPEY
+1239 VERACGRTPEY
-1250 VWVPWGPVISSE
+1250 VWVPWASGGDSS
-1262 AAEAAP
+1262 ALARA
-1268 SVISS
+1268 SMHND
-1273 EAAEGSAVEK
+1273 GSA
-1283 SQPNPRPRI
+1283 RPRI

-1303 PFMNDHIVEMLESLG
+1303 PFMNDHVVEMLESLG
-1318 CEPVMPDP
+1318 CEPIMPDP

-1336 LDQLALFAE
+1336 LDQLALFDE

-1365 ARGALRELHERFA
+1365 ARGALRELHERFT

>member
-1 MSQGN
+1 
-6 GSASGCHLA
+6 
-15 RTSYSPPRIMNETN
+15 
-29 VPVQSVSPT
+29 
-38 SRSPM
+38 M

-93 HGPVDASIAMTGSAA
+93 HGPVDASIVMTGSAA

-339 NELAAFRARHA
+339 DELAAFRARHA

-420 LPHAKSSTW
+420 LPHAKPSTW

-622 GAIGC
+622 GAIGS

-671 LSIVSFDAERTRCFV
+671 LSIVSFDAEKTRCFV

-719 SGSAPTVISSEANE
+719 NE

-739 SPPRDL
+739 SQSRDL
-745 SITRPGGRSSRDDN
+745 SITRPDGRSSRDDN
-759 GSPNV
+759 GTGPHVSARDDSGPPNI

-847 VRYFSLCEKGADA
+847 VRYFSLCEGGCDA
-860 VFMPRFTRNYH
+860 VFMPHFTRNYH

-887 TARSAAGLAPIVSPQ
+887 TARSGAGLAPIVSPE
-902 LANYRPVRFVRDEDS
+902 LANYRPARFMRDAVS
-917 MERLFGAMNELA
+917 MERLFAAVNELA

-938 DEFDRAFSVA
+938 DEFDRAFSMA
-948 VQCQEEVNAELAAR
+948 VRRQEEVSAELAR
-962 SEDALRWLADDPSRH
+962 RTEDALRWLADDPSRH

-1025 DGAYP
+1025 GGAYP
-1030 WMPAKRLVGIA
+1030 WVPAKRLVGIA

-1106 AMRGNVERSEAA
+1106 AMRGTAEAN
-1118 SFVISSETAGAAP
+1118 EAP
-1131 AVISS
+1131 
-1136 EAAEAAPPV
+1136 EAAPFV

-1203 AMAARVIRMLRDD
+1203 AMAARVIRMLRDE
-1216 PGITRVELPQV
+1216 PGIARVELPQV

-1262 AAEAAP
+1262 AAE
-1268 SVISS
+1268 
-1273 EAAEGSAVEK
+1273 GSAVEK

-1292 GIVGNP
+1292 GIIGNP

-1303 PFMNDHIVEMLESLG
+1303 PFMNEHLVDMLESLG

-1336 LDQLALFAE
+1336 LDQLALFEE

>member
-1 MSQGN
+1 
-6 GSASGCHLA
+6 
-15 RTSYSPPRIMNETN
+15 
-29 VPVQSVSPT
+29 
-38 SRSPM
+38 M

-64 GAVVYDTYMRHR
+64 GTVVYDTYMRHR

-126 THAVRGLEP
+126 THAVRTLEP

-237 LSGLACGRPIRGNV
+237 LSGLACGRPIRDNV

-263 LVHAFRRTLGLSAHE
+263 LVHAFRRTLGLSARD

-293 ALLSDDARSL
+293 ALLSDDTRRL
-303 GCAPVVMNTSELE
+303 GCDPVVMNTAELE
-316 RRIADMGELK
+316 RRVASMAELE

-339 NELAAFRARHA
+339 DELAAFRARHG
-350 QAEFERQGIYEA
+350 QAEFERQSIYEA

-391 VYEPIRGDLIETLR
+391 VYEPIRGDLVETLR
-405 EALDELYRKI
+405 EALDGLYRKI

-420 LPHAKSSTW
+420 LPHAKPSMW

-627 ALFALDAVGADTTA
+627 ALFALDEAGADTTA
-641 KSGLISLDEL
+641 RSGLVGPDEL
-651 RCLEIRR
+651 QRLEVRR
-658 EKVACT
+658 EKVTCT

-671 LSIVSFDAERTRCFV
+671 LSVVSFDAERTRCFV

-701 WGEASGVEAAPTV
+701 WGGGERAIQPGP
-714 ISSEA
+714 
-719 SGSAPTVISSEANE
+719 
-733 VSGVEK
+733 
-739 SPPRDL
+739 L
-745 SITRPGGRSSRDDN
+745 SRQA
-759 GSPNV
+759 PNV

-771 IASFGDIEQQ
+771 IASFGNIEQQ

-805 TLLAELGFSVMLPRP
+805 TLLVELGFSVMLPRP

-847 VRYFSLCEKGADA
+847 VRYFSLCEGGCDA

-887 TARSAAGLAPIVSPQ
+887 TARSGGGLAPIVSPE
-902 LANYRPVRFVRDEDS
+902 LANYRPARFVRDEAS
-917 MERLFGAMNELA
+917 MERLLAAVNELA

-938 DEFDRAFSVA
+938 DEFDRAFSTA
-948 VQCQEEVNAELAAR
+948 MQRQEEVSAELAR
-962 SEDALRWLADDPSRH
+962 RTEDALRWLADDPSRH

-1000 ARLGF
+1000 AQLGF
-1005 AVLGVAGLAASDPSR
+1005 AVLGVAGLAAVDPSR
-1020 AKAHL
+1020 ANAHL
-1025 DGAYP
+1025 QGPHP

-1041 RFVAGHPQLDA
+1041 RFVADHPQLDV

-1063 AVSVEEAADVLDA
+1063 AVSIEEAADVLDA
-1076 AGKPCTT
+1076 VGKPCTT

-1106 AMRGNVERSEAA
+1106 DMRGEVED
-1118 SFVISSETAGAAP
+1118 GK
-1131 AVISS
+1131 
-1136 EAAEAAPPV
+1136 
-1145 ISSGAAEGSEV
+1145 AAEGSAAER
-1156 EKSRSL
+1156 SRQERPAVPGKTASL
-1162 RSNETGSSASFLD
+1162 LAD
-1175 SITKRPLD
+1175 IAKRPLD

-1190 RRSCVKDVCFTAN
+1190 RRSCVKDACFTAN

-1216 PGITRVELPQV
+1216 PGITRVELPRV

-1239 VERACGATPEY
+1239 VERACGRTPEY
-1250 VWVPWGPVISSE
+1250 VWVPWASGGDSS
-1262 AAEAAP
+1262 ALARA
-1268 SVISS
+1268 SMHND
-1273 EAAEGSAVEK
+1273 GSA
-1283 SQPNPRPRI
+1283 RPRI

-1303 PFMNDHIVEMLESLG
+1303 PFMNDHVVEMLESLG
-1318 CEPVMPDP
+1318 CEPIMPDP

-1336 LDQLALFAE
+1336 LDQLALFDE

>member
-1 MSQGN
+1 
-6 GSASGCHLA
+6 
-15 RTSYSPPRIMNETN
+15 
-29 VPVQSVSPT
+29 
-38 SRSPM
+38 M

-64 GAVVYDTYMRHR
+64 GTVVYDTYMRHR

-126 THAVRGLEP
+126 THAVRTLEP

-223 DIAASVFDAVVRQT
+223 DIAASVFDDVVRQT

-263 LVHAFRRTLGLSAHE
+263 LVHAFRRTLGLSARD

-293 ALLSDDARSL
+293 ALLSDDARRL
-303 GCAPVVMNTSELE
+303 GCDPVVMNTAELE
-316 RRIADMGELK
+316 RRVASMGELE
-326 SDLAFLPPLFEDA
+326 SDLAFLPPLFEDTD
-339 NELAAFRARHA
+339 ELAAFRARHG
-350 QAEFERQGIYEA
+350 QAEFERQSIYEG

-391 VYEPIRGDLIETLR
+391 VYEPIRGDLVETLR
-405 EALDELYRKI
+405 EALDGLYRKI

-420 LPHAKSSTW
+420 LPHAKPSMW

-605 ELLCGVEAVRPA
+605 ELLCGVEAVRPV

-627 ALFALDAVGADTTA
+627 ALFALDEAGVDTA
-641 KSGLISLDEL
+641 PRSGLVGPDEL
-651 RCLEIRR
+651 QRLEVRR
-658 EKVACT
+658 EKVTCT

-671 LSIVSFDAERTRCFV
+671 LSVVSFDAERTRCFV

-701 WGEASGVEAAPTV
+701 WGGGERAIQPGP
-714 ISSEA
+714 
-719 SGSAPTVISSEANE
+719 
-733 VSGVEK
+733 
-739 SPPRDL
+739 L
-745 SITRPGGRSSRDDN
+745 SRQT
-759 GSPNV
+759 PNV

-771 IASFGDIEQQ
+771 IASFGDIEQR

-786 RRIGLMDS
+786 RSIGLMDS
-794 MALYAYRPFWR
+794 MALFAYRPFWR

-847 VRYFSLCEKGADA
+847 VRYFSLCEGGCDA

-887 TARSAAGLAPIVSPQ
+887 TARSGGGLAPIVSPE
-902 LANYRPVRFVRDEDS
+902 LANYRPARFVRDEAS
-917 MERLFGAMNELA
+917 MERLLAAVNELA

-938 DEFDRAFSVA
+938 DEFDRAFSTA
-948 VQCQEEVNAELAAR
+948 MQRQEEVNAELAR
-962 SEDALRWLADDPSRH
+962 RTEDALRWLADDPSRH
-977 GIVLAGRPYHM
+977 GIVLAGRSYHM

-1000 ARLGF
+1000 AQLGF
-1005 AVLGVAGLAASDPSR
+1005 AVLGVAGLAAADPSR
-1020 AKAHL
+1020 ANAHL
-1025 DGAYP
+1025 QGPHP

-1083 LKVDDISD
+1083 LKIDDISD

-1106 AMRGNVERSEAA
+1106 AMRGEVED
-1118 SFVISSETAGAAP
+1118 GK
-1131 AVISS
+1131 
-1136 EAAEAAPPV
+1136 
-1145 ISSGAAEGSEV
+1145 AAEGSAV
-1156 EKSRSL
+1156 ERFRQECLAVPGKTASL
-1162 RSNETGSSASFLD
+1162 LAD
-1175 SITKRPLD
+1175 IAKRPLD

-1190 RRSCVKDVCFTAN
+1190 RRSCVKDACFTAN

-1216 PGITRVELPQV
+1216 PGITRVELPRV

-1239 VERACGATPEY
+1239 VERACGRTPEY
-1250 VWVPWGPVISSE
+1250 AWVPWASGGDSS
-1262 AAEAAP
+1262 ALART
-1268 SVISS
+1268 SMHND
-1273 EAAEGSAVEK
+1273 GSA
-1283 SQPNPRPRI
+1283 RPRI

-1303 PFMNDHIVEMLESLG
+1303 PFMNDHVVEMLESLG
-1318 CEPVMPDP
+1318 CEPIMPDP
-1326 ALLAGDDVRY
+1326 ALLTGDDVRY
-1336 LDQLALFAE
+1336 LDQLALFDE

-1383 VIDYDPES
+1383 VVDYDPES

>member
-1 MSQGN
+1 
-6 GSASGCHLA
+6 
-15 RTSYSPPRIMNETN
+15 
-29 VPVQSVSPT
+29 
-38 SRSPM
+38 M

-81 TLGEAIHDLNWR
+81 TLGEAIHDFNWR

-326 SDLAFLPPLFEDA
+326 SDLAFLPSLFEDA
-339 NELAAFRARHA
+339 DELAAFRARHA

-583 QPGQRVVVQGGT
+583 QSGQRVVVQGGT

-671 LSIVSFDAERTRCFV
+671 LSVVSFDAERTRCFV

-701 WGEASGVEAAPTV
+701 WKGGERAIQPSPLSHHAPN
-714 ISSEA
+714 I
-719 SGSAPTVISSEANE
+719 
-733 VSGVEK
+733 
-739 SPPRDL
+739 
-745 SITRPGGRSSRDDN
+745 
-759 GSPNV
+759 

-794 MALYAYRPFWR
+794 MALYAYRPFWC

-847 VRYFSLCEKGADA
+847 VRYFSLCEGGCDA
-860 VFMPRFTRNYH
+860 VFMLRFTRNYH

-887 TARSAAGLAPIVSPQ
+887 TARSGAGLAPIVSPE
-902 LANYRPVRFVRDEDS
+902 LANYRPARFIRDEAS
-917 MERLFGAMNELA
+917 MERLLAAVNELA
-929 GDEVPAITR
+929 GDEAPAITR
-938 DEFDRAFSVA
+938 DEFDRAFSTA
-948 VQCQEEVNAELAAR
+948 MQRQEEVSAELAR
-962 SEDALRWLADDPSRH
+962 RTEDALRWLADDPSRH

-1000 ARLGF
+1000 AQLGF
-1005 AVLGVAGLAASDPSR
+1005 AVLGVAGLAAADPSR
-1020 AKAHL
+1020 ANAHL
-1025 DGAYP
+1025 QGPHP

-1041 RFVAGHPQLDA
+1041 RFVADHPQLDA

-1063 AVSVEEAADVLDA
+1063 AVSIEEAADVLDA
-1076 AGKPCTT
+1076 VGKPCTT

-1106 AMRGNVERSEAA
+1106 AMRGTAEAN
-1118 SFVISSETAGAAP
+1118 
-1131 AVISS
+1131 
-1136 EAAEAAPPV
+1136 EAAPPV
-1145 ISSGAAEGSEV
+1145 ISSEAAEGMAPPVISSEAAEGSGV
-1156 EKSRSL
+1156 EKSPPRDLSVARPGSRSG
-1162 RSNETGSSASFLD
+1162 RDDNGTGSSASLLAD
-1175 SITKRPLD
+1175 LAKRPLD

-1239 VERACGATPEY
+1239 VERACGRTPEY
-1250 VWVPWGPVISSE
+1250 VWVPWS
-1262 AAEAAP
+1262 

-1273 EAAEGSAVEK
+1273 EAAEGMAPPVISSGANEAASSVISSGAAEGGAVEK
-1283 SQPNPRPRI
+1283 SHSNPRPRI

-1303 PFMNDHIVEMLESLG
+1303 PFMNDCIVEVLDSLG

-1326 ALLAGDDVRY
+1326 ALLEGDDVRY
-1336 LDQLALFAE
+1336 LDQLALFEE

>member
-1 MSQGN
+1 
-6 GSASGCHLA
+6 
-15 RTSYSPPRIMNETN
+15 
-29 VPVQSVSPT
+29 
-38 SRSPM
+38 M

-64 GAVVYDTYMRHR
+64 GTVVYDTYMRHR

-115 GIPFVQ
+115 DIPFVQ

-126 THAVRGLEP
+126 THAVRTLEP

-204 AVFAQTDVRPLL
+204 AVFAQTDVRPLF

-263 LVHAFRRTLGLSAHE
+263 LVHAFRRTLGLSARD

-293 ALLSDDARSL
+293 ALLSDDTRRL
-303 GCAPVVMNTSELE
+303 GCDPVVMNTAELE
-316 RRIADMGELK
+316 RRVASMAELE

-339 NELAAFRARHA
+339 DELAAFRARHG
-350 QAEFERQGIYEA
+350 QAEFERQSIYEA

-391 VYEPIRGDLIETLR
+391 VYEPIRGDLVETLR
-405 EALDELYRKI
+405 EALDGLYRKI

-420 LPHAKSSTW
+420 LPHAKPSMW

-627 ALFALDAVGADTTA
+627 ALFALDEAGADTTA
-641 KSGLISLDEL
+641 RSGLVGPDEL
-651 RCLEIRR
+651 QRLEVRR
-658 EKVACT
+658 EKVTCT

-671 LSIVSFDAERTRCFV
+671 LSVVSFDAERTRCFV

-701 WGEASGVEAAPTV
+701 WGGGERAIQPGP
-714 ISSEA
+714 
-719 SGSAPTVISSEANE
+719 
-733 VSGVEK
+733 
-739 SPPRDL
+739 L
-745 SITRPGGRSSRDDN
+745 SHHA
-759 GSPNV
+759 PNV

-805 TLLAELGFSVMLPRP
+805 TLLVELGFSVMLPRP

-847 VRYFSLCEKGADA
+847 VRYFSLCEGGCDA

-887 TARSAAGLAPIVSPQ
+887 TARSGGGLAPIVSPE
-902 LANYRPVRFVRDEDS
+902 LANYRPARFVRDEAS
-917 MERLFGAMNELA
+917 MERLLAAVNELA
-929 GDEVPAITR
+929 SDEVPAITR
-938 DEFDRAFSVA
+938 DELDRAFSTA
-948 VQCQEEVNAELAAR
+948 MQRQEEVNAELAR
-962 SEDALRWLADDPSRH
+962 RTEDALRWLADDPSRH

-1000 ARLGF
+1000 AQLGF
-1005 AVLGVAGLAASDPSR
+1005 AVLGVAGLAAADPSR
-1020 AKAHL
+1020 ANAHL
-1025 DGAYP
+1025 EGPHP

-1052 VFLQSFGCGFE
+1052 VFLQSFDCGFE
-1063 AVSVEEAADVLDA
+1063 AVSIEEAADVLDA

-1106 AMRGNVERSEAA
+1106 DMRGEVEDGK
-1118 SFVISSETAGAAP
+1118 T
-1131 AVISS
+1131 
-1136 EAAEAAPPV
+1136 
-1145 ISSGAAEGSEV
+1145 AEGSAVGRFRQERPV
-1156 EKSRSL
+1156 VPDKTASL
-1162 RSNETGSSASFLD
+1162 LAD
-1175 SITKRPLD
+1175 IAKRPLD

-1190 RRSCVKDVCFTAN
+1190 RRSCVKDACFTAN

-1216 PGITRVELPQV
+1216 PGITRVELPRV

-1239 VERACGATPEY
+1239 VERACGRTPEY
-1250 VWVPWGPVISSE
+1250 AWVPWASGGDSS
-1262 AAEAAP
+1262 ALARA
-1268 SVISS
+1268 SMHND
-1273 EAAEGSAVEK
+1273 GSA
-1283 SQPNPRPRI
+1283 RPRI

-1303 PFMNDHIVEMLESLG
+1303 PFMNDHVVEMLESLG
-1318 CEPVMPDP
+1318 CEPIMPDP

-1336 LDQLALFAE
+1336 LDQLALFEE

>member
-1 MSQGN
+1 
-6 GSASGCHLA
+6 
-15 RTSYSPPRIMNETN
+15 
-29 VPVQSVSPT
+29 
-38 SRSPM
+38 M

-64 GAVVYDTYMRHR
+64 GTVVYDAYMRHR

-126 THAVRGLEP
+126 THAVRTLEP

-263 LVHAFRRTLGLSAHE
+263 LVHVFRRTLGLSARD

-293 ALLSDDARSL
+293 ALLSDDTRRL
-303 GCAPVVMNTSELE
+303 GCDPVVMNTAELE
-316 RRIADMGELK
+316 RRVASMGELE
-326 SDLAFLPPLFEDA
+326 SDLAFLPPLFEDTD
-339 NELAAFRARHA
+339 ELTAFRARHG
-350 QAEFERQGIYEA
+350 QAEFERQSIYEA

-381 LNADAQIVYS
+381 LNTDAQIVYS
-391 VYEPIRGDLIETLR
+391 VYEPIRGDLVETLR
-405 EALDELYRKI
+405 EALDGLYRKI

-420 LPHAKSSTW
+420 LPHAKPSMW

-627 ALFALDAVGADTTA
+627 ALFAIDEAGADTTA
-641 KSGLISLDEL
+641 RSGLVGPDEL
-651 RCLEIRR
+651 QRLEVRR
-658 EKVACT
+658 EKVTCT

-671 LSIVSFDAERTRCFV
+671 LSVVSFDAERTRCFV

-701 WGEASGVEAAPTV
+701 WGGGERAIQPGP
-714 ISSEA
+714 
-719 SGSAPTVISSEANE
+719 
-733 VSGVEK
+733 
-739 SPPRDL
+739 L
-745 SITRPGGRSSRDDN
+745 SHHA
-759 GSPNV
+759 PNV

-771 IASFGDIEQQ
+771 IASFGDIEQR

-794 MALYAYRPFWR
+794 MALFAYRPFWR
-805 TLLAELGFSVMLPRP
+805 TLLAELGFSVMLPRT

-847 VRYFSLCEKGADA
+847 VRYFSLCEGGCDA
-860 VFMPRFTRNYH
+860 VFMPHFTRNYH

-887 TARSAAGLAPIVSPQ
+887 TARSGAGLAPIVSPE
-902 LANYRPVRFVRDEDS
+902 LANYRPARFVRDVAS
-917 MERLFGAMNELA
+917 MERLLAAVNELA

-938 DEFDRAFSVA
+938 DEFDRAFSTA
-948 VQCQEEVNAELAAR
+948 MQRQEEVSAELAR
-962 SEDALRWLADDPSRH
+962 RTEDALRWLADDPSRH

-1000 ARLGF
+1000 AQLGF
-1005 AVLGVAGLAASDPSR
+1005 AVLGVAGLAAADPSR
-1020 AKAHL
+1020 ANAHL
-1025 DGAYP
+1025 QGPHP

-1041 RFVAGHPQLDA
+1041 RFVADHPQLDA

-1063 AVSVEEAADVLDA
+1063 AVSIEEAADVLDA
-1076 AGKPCTT
+1076 VGKPCTT

-1106 AMRGNVERSEAA
+1106 AMRGEVED
-1118 SFVISSETAGAAP
+1118 GK
-1131 AVISS
+1131 
-1136 EAAEAAPPV
+1136 
-1145 ISSGAAEGSEV
+1145 AAEGSAAK
-1156 EKSRSL
+1156 KSLSL
-1162 RSNETGSSASFLD
+1162 PQPSNRSNGSDGGDLSASAPGGGAGHNDDGTGSSASFLD
-1175 SITKRPLD
+1175 SIAKRPLD

-1190 RRSCVKDVCFTAN
+1190 RRSCVKDACFTAN
-1203 AMAARVIRMLRDD
+1203 AMAACVIRMLRDD
-1216 PGITRVELPQV
+1216 PDITRVELPRV

-1239 VERACGATPEY
+1239 VERACGRTPEY
-1250 VWVPWGPVISSE
+1250 AWVPWDTVISSGANE
-1262 AAEAAP
+1262 V
-1268 SVISS
+1268 SV
-1273 EAAEGSAVEK
+1273 VEK
-1283 SQPNPRPRI
+1283 AHSNHRPRI

-1303 PFMNDHIVEMLESLG
+1303 PFMNDHVVEMLESLG
-1318 CEPVMPDP
+1318 CEPIMPDP

-1336 LDQLALFAE
+1336 LDQLALFEE

>member
-1 MSQGN
+1 
-6 GSASGCHLA
+6 
-15 RTSYSPPRIMNETN
+15 
-29 VPVQSVSPT
+29 
-38 SRSPM
+38 M

-64 GAVVYDTYMRHR
+64 GTVVYDAYMRHR

-126 THAVRGLEP
+126 THAVRTLEP

-263 LVHAFRRTLGLSAHE
+263 LVHAFRRTLGLSARD

-293 ALLSDDARSL
+293 ALLSDDARRL
-303 GCAPVVMNTSELE
+303 GCDPVVMNTAELE
-316 RRIADMGELK
+316 RRVASMGELE

-339 NELAAFRARHA
+339 DELAAFRARHG
-350 QAEFERQGIYEA
+350 QAEFERQSIYEA

-381 LNADAQIVYS
+381 LNTDAQIVYS
-391 VYEPIRGDLIETLR
+391 VYEPIRGDLVETLR
-405 EALDELYRKI
+405 EALDGLYRKI

-420 LPHAKSSTW
+420 LPHAKPSMW

-605 ELLCGVEAVRPA
+605 ELLCGVEAVRPV

-627 ALFALDAVGADTTA
+627 ALFALDEAGADTTA
-641 KSGLISLDEL
+641 RSGLVGPDEL
-651 RCLEIRR
+651 QRLEVRR
-658 EKVACT
+658 EKVTCT

-671 LSIVSFDAERTRCFV
+671 LSVVSFDAERTRCFV

-701 WGEASGVEAAPTV
+701 WGGGERAIQPGP
-714 ISSEA
+714 
-719 SGSAPTVISSEANE
+719 
-733 VSGVEK
+733 
-739 SPPRDL
+739 L
-745 SITRPGGRSSRDDN
+745 SHHA
-759 GSPNV
+759 PNV

-771 IASFGDIEQQ
+771 IASFGDIEQR

-794 MALYAYRPFWR
+794 MALFAYRPFWR
-805 TLLAELGFSVMLPRP
+805 TLLGELGFSVMLPRT

-847 VRYFSLCEKGADA
+847 VRYFSLCEGGCDA

-887 TARSAAGLAPIVSPQ
+887 TARSGAGLAPIVSPE
-902 LANYRPVRFVRDEDS
+902 LANYRPARFVRDEAS
-917 MERLFGAMNELA
+917 MERLLAAVNELA

-938 DEFDRAFSVA
+938 DELDRAFSTA
-948 VQCQEEVNAELAAR
+948 VQRQEEVGAELAR
-962 SEDALRWLADDPSRH
+962 QTEDALRWLADDPSRH

-1000 ARLGF
+1000 AQLGF
-1005 AVLGVAGLAASDPSR
+1005 AVLGVAGLAAVDSSR
-1020 AKAHL
+1020 ANAHL
-1025 DGAYP
+1025 QGPHP

-1041 RFVAGHPQLDA
+1041 RFVADHPQLDA

-1063 AVSVEEAADVLDA
+1063 AVSIEEAVDVLDA

-1106 AMRGNVERSEAA
+1106 AMRGEVED
-1118 SFVISSETAGAAP
+1118 GK
-1131 AVISS
+1131 
-1136 EAAEAAPPV
+1136 
-1145 ISSGAAEGSEV
+1145 AAEGSAAER
-1156 EKSRSL
+1156 SRQECPVVPGKTASL
-1162 RSNETGSSASFLD
+1162 LAD
-1175 SITKRPLD
+1175 IAKRPLD

-1190 RRSCVKDVCFTAN
+1190 RRSCVKDACFTAN
-1203 AMAARVIRMLRDD
+1203 AVAARVIRMLRDD
-1216 PGITRVELPQV
+1216 PDITRVELPRV
-1227 CETCL
+1227 CEICL

-1239 VERACGATPEY
+1239 VERACGRTPEY
-1250 VWVPWGPVISSE
+1250 VWVPWASGGDSSALE
-1262 AAEAAP
+1262 RA
-1268 SVISS
+1268 SMHND
-1273 EAAEGSAVEK
+1273 GSA
-1283 SQPNPRPRI
+1283 RPRI

-1303 PFMNDHIVEMLESLG
+1303 PFMNDHVVEMLESLG
-1318 CEPVMPDP
+1318 CEPIMPDP
-1326 ALLAGDDVRY
+1326 ALLASDDVRY
-1336 LDQLALFAE
+1336 LDQLALFEE